1 MKPQALFHKKTNLIR
16 KNSVILKSFSFLIR
30 NFATS
35 FARFLRSNIRKNF
48 VAYCIKIKKKI
59 MKHELIISSLLVL
72 GNPMMANAQ
81 QTKTTTIESVSTENI
96 STDSIQAMKEKL
108 RQDSIQ
114 WEKQL
119 SAVTIKGTRSQFRQK
134 NGGIVARISGTS
146 LEKEPTATE
155 VLAKLPGMFK
165 NKDGKPQAFIGGSPE
180 IYINDRKVQDYS
192 VVENLPVTQIK
203 EVKVIHH
210 PGAEYGNN
218 VGCVLLITT
227 KKNLQGLAI
236 VENSGFLFDSFVSNN
251 HDLDLTYT
259 HGKMTYYGKLG
270 YANWQGIWK
279 EQDIATNYVSG
290 SNTGNNSGSQA
301 SSNTS
306 SQAGDNATTYI
317 ASATLDCKHSYYD
330 RFYWSAGADLALTE
344 KQTIGVKYDGYNIHQ
359 PMPFKMTSYAM
370 TNDYVDDNVTGN
382 NKFLYYDWQHHV
394 NAFYQ
399 GKYGEKWKLNFFGD
413 FVKLHTE
420 QAQFVDEISERGAAK
435 GKGAATSP
443 SALVAASSSPSVP
456 LLASVPSDSI
466 AWSLASSSPLQ
477 EARNKFTLLPQSDGT
492 IWGAKARANYTI
504 NDKQTWMMGAEY
516 NYVKSESR
524 TDYTPAD
531 KGTSTHSITKE
542 NHAAVFAE
550 YSLDFKPFSLR
561 VGLRYEHVD
570 SRLNYLKDETGR
582 TGIGRIGSFENG
594 NSETGRTGTGTLE
607 TASNEPLHRK
617 YDNLYPSLLLSHQ
630 SGRFS
635 QSLSYRSSET
645 RPSFQELNT
654 GTVYANHYMRQI
666 GNSQLEPSQRHEFQY
681 QASYGD
687 LFLQASYTYVKD
699 YITSIIEPDSDDPQT
714 GYITWTNI
722 DHCWNWGSF
731 LGYRHRWGFYE
742 PQVQA
747 GIQQGFIKAVSMG
760 KEKSFHDPYYI
771 FSLYNGFHLP
781 KGWYLNLSFS
791 YRSSGTYD
799 FLTLCSV
806 HNFDFQ
812 LYKSFLKDRLS
823 LSLNVNDIFNTKRQ
837 KTDGTY
843 GNVRFQQQKWVDTR
857 SVQLRLTYRFN
868 QAKKQYRG
876 ENSAQEAVGRMGG
889 K

>member
-1 MKPQALFHKKTNLIR
+1 MSGLLI
-16 KNSVILKSFSFLIR
+16 
-30 NFATS
+30 
-35 FARFLRSNIRKNF
+35 
-48 VAYCIKIKKKI
+48 
-59 MKHELIISSLLVL
+59 L
-72 GNPMMANAQ
+72 GNPMMAHAQ
-81 QTKTTTIESVSTENI
+81 QTKTTTAGSISTESCSTENI
-96 STDSIQAMKEKL
+96 LTKKEGLPQDSIQAMKEKL

-119 SAVTIKGTRSQFRQK
+119 AAVTIKGTRSQFRQK

-146 LEKEPTATE
+146 LEKEPNATE

-165 NKDGKPQAFIGGSPE
+165 TKDGKPQAFIGGAPE

-192 VVENLPVTQIK
+192 IVENLPVTQIK

-236 VENSGFLFDSFVSNN
+236 VENSGVLFDSFVSNN

-259 HGKMTYYGKLG
+259 RGKMTYYGKLD
-270 YANWQGIWK
+270 YANWQGYWK
-279 EQDIATNYVSG
+279 EQDITTNYVSG
-290 SNTGNNSGSQA
+290 SQTGSNTG
-301 SSNTS
+301 SNT
-306 SQAGDNATTYI
+306 GDNATSYI
-317 ASATLDCKHSYYD
+317 ASSTLDCKHSYND
-330 RFYWSAGADLALTE
+330 HFYWSAGADLALTE

-370 TNDYVDDNVTGN
+370 TNDHVDDNVTGN

-399 GKYGEKWKLNFFGD
+399 GKFGEKWKLNFFGD

-420 QAQFVDEISERGAAK
+420 QAQFVDEISERDLANGA
-435 GKGAATSP
+435 SEE
-443 SALVAASSSPSVP
+443 
-456 LLASVPSDSI
+456 
-466 AWSLASSSPLQ
+466 

-504 NDKQTWMMGAEY
+504 NDKQTWLMGAEY

-550 YSLDFKPFSLR
+550 YSIDFKPFSLR

-570 SRLNYLKDETGR
+570 SRLDYLKDETGR
-582 TGIGRIGSFENG
+582 TGIGS
-594 NSETGRTGTGTLE
+594 SETGTTGTGTPE
-607 TASNEPLHRK
+607 TASTEPLHRK

-630 SGRFS
+630 AGRFS

-654 GTVYANHYMRQI
+654 GTVYANRYMRQV
-666 GNSQLEPSQRHEFQY
+666 GNSQLEPSQRHDFQY

-699 YITSIIEPDSDDPQT
+699 YITSIIEPDSNDPQT

-747 GIQQGFIKAVSMG
+747 GIQQGFINAIYMG

-799 FLTLCSV
+799 FLTINSV

-812 LYKSFLKDRLS
+812 LYKSFLKDKLS
-823 LSLNVNDIFNTKRQ
+823 LSLNVSDIFNTISR

-843 GNVRFQQQKWVDTR
+843 GNVRFQQQKWEDTR
-857 SVQLRLTYRFN
+857 GVQLRLTYRFN

>member
-1 MKPQALFHKKTNLIR
+1 M
-16 KNSVILKSFSFLIR
+16 SG
-30 NFATS
+30 
-35 FARFLRSNIRKNF
+35 
-48 VAYCIKIKKKI
+48 
-59 MKHELIISSLLVL
+59 LLVL
-72 GNPMMANAQ
+72 GNPMIANAQ
-81 QTKTTTIESVSTENI
+81 KTETTTIESVSTENI

-108 RQDSIQ
+108 RQDSIE

-119 SAVTIKGTRSQFRQK
+119 AAVTIKGTRSQFRQK

-146 LEKEPTATE
+146 LEKEPNATE

-165 NKDGKPQAFIGGSPE
+165 DKDGKPQAFIGGAPE

-192 VVENLPVTQIK
+192 IVENLPVTQIK

-236 VENSGFLFDSFVSNN
+236 VENSGVLFDSFVSNN

-270 YANWQGIWK
+270 YANWQGYWK
-279 EQDIATNYVSG
+279 EQDITTNYVSG
-290 SNTGNNSGSQA
+290 SQAGSNTGNNAG
-301 SSNTS
+301 SNTGS
-306 SQAGDNATTYI
+306 NATSYI
-317 ASATLDCKHSYYD
+317 ASSTIDCKHSYND
-330 RFYWSAGADLALTE
+330 HFYWSAGADLALTE

-370 TNDYVDDNVTGN
+370 TNDHVDDNVTGN

-399 GKYGEKWKLNFFGD
+399 GKFGEKWKLNFFGD

-420 QAQFVDEISERGAAK
+420 QAQFVDEISER
-435 GKGAATSP
+435 
-443 SALVAASSSPSVP
+443 
-456 LLASVPSDSI
+456 
-466 AWSLASSSPLQ
+466 

-524 TDYTPAD
+524 ADYTPAD

-550 YSLDFKPFSLR
+550 YSIDFKPFSLR

-570 SRLNYLKDETGR
+570 SRLNYLKDETG
-582 TGIGRIGSFENG
+582 T
-594 NSETGRTGTGTLE
+594 TGTGTTGTGTPE
-607 TASNEPLHRK
+607 TASTEPLHRT
-617 YDNLYPSLLLSHQ
+617 YDNLYPSLLLTHQ
-630 SGRFS
+630 AGRFS

-654 GTVYANHYMRQI
+654 GTVYANRYMRQV

-747 GIQQGFIKAVSMG
+747 GIQQGFINAIYMG

-781 KGWYLNLSFS
+781 KGWYMNLSFS

-799 FLTLCSV
+799 FVTISSV

-812 LYKSFLKDRLS
+812 LYKSFLKDKLS
-823 LSLNVNDIFNTKRQ
+823 LSLNVNDIFNTRRQ
-837 KTDGTY
+837 KTEGIY
-843 GNVRFQQQKWVDTR
+843 GNVRFQQQKWEDTR

>member
-1 MKPQALFHKKTNLIR
+1 MSGLLI
-16 KNSVILKSFSFLIR
+16 
-30 NFATS
+30 
-35 FARFLRSNIRKNF
+35 
-48 VAYCIKIKKKI
+48 
-59 MKHELIISSLLVL
+59 L
-72 GNPMMANAQ
+72 GNQMMANAQ
-81 QTKTTTIESVSTENI
+81 QTKTTTAESISTAKNI

-119 SAVTIKGTRSQFRQK
+119 AAVTIKGTRSQFRQK

-192 VVENLPVTQIK
+192 VIENLPVTQIK

-251 HDLDLTYT
+251 HDLDLIYT
-259 HGKMTYYGKLG
+259 HGKMTYYAKLS

-290 SNTGNNSGSQA
+290 NQAGDNTGNN
-301 SSNTS
+301 
-306 SQAGDNATTYI
+306 AGDNATNYI
-317 ASATLDCKHSYYD
+317 ASSTLDCKHSYND
-330 RFYWSAGADLALTE
+330 HFYWSAGADLALTE

-370 TNDYVDDNVTGN
+370 TNDHVDDNVTGN

-420 QAQFVDEISERGAAK
+420 QAQFVDEISEKGAAK

-477 EARNKFTLLPQSDGT
+477 EARNEFTLLPQSDGT

-594 NSETGRTGTGTLE
+594 NSETGRTGTPG
-607 TASNEPLHRK
+607 TASTEAPLHRK
-617 YDNLYPSLLLSHQ
+617 YDNLYPSLLLTHQ

-635 QSLSYRSSET
+635 QSLSYRSSEI

-699 YITSIIEPDSDDPQT
+699 YITSIIEPYSDDPQT

-781 KGWYLNLSFS
+781 KGWYMNLSFS

-799 FLTLCSV
+799 FLTINSV

-823 LSLNVNDIFNTKRQ
+823 LSLNVNEIFNTKRY

-843 GNVRFQQQKWVDTR
+843 GNVRFQQQKWEDTR

>member
-1 MKPQALFHKKTNLIR
+1 MLSLPT
-16 KNSVILKSFSFLIR
+16 
-30 NFATS
+30 AT
-35 FARFLRSNIRKNF
+35 
-48 VAYCIKIKKKI
+48 
-59 MKHELIISSLLVL
+59 H
-72 GNPMMANAQ
+72 AQ
-81 QTKTTTIESVSTENI
+81 QKEQRPEADA
-96 STDSIQAMKEKL
+96 DSILAIKERM
-108 RQDSIQ
+108 RQDSIL
-114 WEKQL
+114 WERQL
-119 SAVTIKGTRSQFRQK
+119 DAVTIKETRSQFRQK

-146 LEKEPTATE
+146 LEKEPNATE

-165 NKDGKPQAFIGGSPE
+165 SKDGKPQAFIGGAPE

-236 VENSGFLFDSFVSNN
+236 VENSGFPFDSYVSNN

-259 HGKMTYYGKLG
+259 HSKITYYAKLG

-279 EQDIATNYVSG
+279 EQDITTNY
-290 SNTGNNSGSQA
+290 SNS
-301 SSNTS
+301 
-306 SQAGDNATTYI
+306 TTYI
-317 ASATLDCKHSYYD
+317 ASSTLDCKHSYND
-330 RFYWSAGADLALTE
+330 HFYWSAGADLSLTE
-344 KQTIGVKYDGYNIHQ
+344 TQTIGVKYDGYNIHQ

-370 TNDYVDDNVTGN
+370 TNNHVDDNVIGN

-399 GKYGEKWKLNFFGD
+399 GHYGEKWKLSFFGD

-420 QAQFVDEISERGAAK
+420 QAQFVDEISEKNLANEVSEEEAK
-435 GKGAATSP
+435 
-443 SALVAASSSPSVP
+443 
-456 LLASVPSDSI
+456 
-466 AWSLASSSPLQ
+466 
-477 EARNKFTLLPQSDGT
+477 NKFTLLPQSDGT

-504 NDKQTWMMGAEY
+504 NDKQTWMMGTEY
-516 NYVKSESR
+516 NYVKSESQ

-550 YSLDFKPFSLR
+550 YTIDFKSFSLR
-561 VGLRYEHVD
+561 AGLRYEHVD
-570 SRLNYLKDETGR
+570 SRLDYLPAA
-582 TGIGRIGSFENG
+582 NG
-594 NSETGRTGTGTLE
+594 ANADLE
-607 TASNEPLHRK
+607 QPIHRS
-617 YDNLYPSLLLSHQ
+617 YDNRYPSLLLTHQ

-654 GTVYANHYMRQI
+654 GTVYANRYMRQV
-666 GNSQLEPSQRHEFQY
+666 GNSKLEPSQRHEFQY

-699 YITSIIEPDSDDPQT
+699 YITSIIAPDSDDPQT

-747 GIQQGFIKAVSMG
+747 GIQQGFIKAISMG

-799 FLTLCSV
+799 FLTISSV

-823 LSLNVNDIFNTKRQ
+823 LSLNVSDIFNTKSR

-843 GNVRFQQQKWVDTR
+843 GNVRFQQQKWEDTR

>member
-1 MKPQALFHKKTNLIR
+1 
-16 KNSVILKSFSFLIR
+16 
-30 NFATS
+30 
-35 FARFLRSNIRKNF
+35 
-48 VAYCIKIKKKI
+48 
-59 MKHELIISSLLVL
+59 MKHELIISSLLFL
-72 GNPMMANAQ
+72 GNQMMANAQ
-81 QTKTTTIESVSTENI
+81 QTKTTTIESVSTESI

-119 SAVTIKGTRSQFRQK
+119 AAVTIKGTRSQFRQK

-146 LEKEPTATE
+146 LEKEPNATE

-259 HGKMTYYGKLG
+259 RGKMTYYAKLS

-290 SNTGNNSGSQA
+290 NQAGDNTGNN
-301 SSNTS
+301 
-306 SQAGDNATTYI
+306 AGDNATNYI
-317 ASATLDCKHSYYD
+317 ASSTLDCKHSYYD

-370 TNDYVDDNVTGN
+370 TNDHVDDNVTGN

-492 IWGAKARANYTI
+492 IWGAKVRANYTI

-570 SRLNYLKDETGR
+570 SRLDYLKDETGR
-582 TGIGRIGSFENG
+582 TGIGS
-594 NSETGRTGTGTLE
+594 SETGTTGTGTPG
-607 TASNEPLHRK
+607 TASTEPLHRK

-630 SGRFS
+630 AGRFS
-635 QSLSYRSSET
+635 QSLSYRSSEI
-645 RPSFQELNT
+645 RPTFQELNT
-654 GTVYANHYMRQI
+654 GTVYANRYLRQI
-666 GNSQLEPSQRHEFQY
+666 GNSQLEPSKRHEFQY
-681 QASYGD
+681 QATYGE

-699 YITSIIEPDSDDPQT
+699 YITSIIEPDSDDPQI

-742 PQVQA
+742 PQLQA
-747 GIQQGFIKAVSMG
+747 GIQQGFIKAISMG

-781 KGWYLNLSFS
+781 KGWYMNLSFS
-791 YRSSGTYD
+791 YRSSGTYEY
-799 FLTLCSV
+799 LTINSV

-823 LSLNVNDIFNTKRQ
+823 LSLNVSDIFNTISR

-843 GNVRFQQQKWVDTR
+843 GNVRFQQQKWEDTR

-868 QAKKQYRG
+868 QVKKQYRG

>member
-1 MKPQALFHKKTNLIR
+1 MSGLLI
-16 KNSVILKSFSFLIR
+16 
-30 NFATS
+30 
-35 FARFLRSNIRKNF
+35 
-48 VAYCIKIKKKI
+48 
-59 MKHELIISSLLVL
+59 L
-72 GNPMMANAQ
+72 GNPMMAHAQ
-81 QTKTTTIESVSTENI
+81 QTKTTTAGSISTESCSTENI
-96 STDSIQAMKEKL
+96 LTKKEGLPQDSIQAMKEKL

-119 SAVTIKGTRSQFRQK
+119 AAVTIKGTRSQFRQK

-146 LEKEPTATE
+146 LEKEPNATE

-165 NKDGKPQAFIGGSPE
+165 NKDGKPQAFIGGAPE
-180 IYINDRKVQDYS
+180 IYINERKVQDYS

-236 VENSGFLFDSFVSNN
+236 VENSGVLFDSFVSNN

-259 HGKMTYYGKLG
+259 RGKMTYYGKLG
-270 YANWQGIWK
+270 YANWQGYWK
-279 EQDIATNYVSG
+279 EQDITTNYVSG
-290 SNTGNNSGSQA
+290 SQTGSNTG
-301 SSNTS
+301 SNT
-306 SQAGDNATTYI
+306 GDNATSYI
-317 ASATLDCKHSYYD
+317 ASSTLDCKHSYND
-330 RFYWSAGADLALTE
+330 HFYWSAGADLALTE

-370 TNDYVDDNVTGN
+370 TNDHVDDNVTGN

-399 GKYGEKWKLNFFGD
+399 GKFGEKWKLNFFGD

-420 QAQFVDEISERGAAK
+420 QAQFVDEISERDLANGA
-435 GKGAATSP
+435 SEE
-443 SALVAASSSPSVP
+443 
-456 LLASVPSDSI
+456 
-466 AWSLASSSPLQ
+466 

-504 NDKQTWMMGAEY
+504 SDKQTWMMGAEY

-550 YSLDFKPFSLR
+550 YSIDFKPFSLR

-570 SRLNYLKDETGR
+570 SHLDYLKDETGR
-582 TGIGRIGSFENG
+582 TGIGS
-594 NSETGRTGTGTLE
+594 SETGTTGTPE
-607 TASNEPLHRK
+607 TASTEPLHRK

-630 SGRFS
+630 AGRFS

-654 GTVYANHYMRQI
+654 GTVYANRYMRQV
-666 GNSQLEPSQRHEFQY
+666 GNSQLEPSQRHDFQY

-687 LFLQASYTYVKD
+687 LFLQASYTYVKN
-699 YITSIIEPDSDDPQT
+699 YITSIIEPDSNDPQT

-747 GIQQGFIKAVSMG
+747 GIQQGFINAIYMG

-799 FLTLCSV
+799 FLTINSV

-812 LYKSFLKDRLS
+812 LYKSFLKDKLS
-823 LSLNVNDIFNTKRQ
+823 LSLNVSDIFNTISR

-843 GNVRFQQQKWVDTR
+843 GNVRFQQQKWEDTR
-857 SVQLRLTYRFN
+857 GVQLRLTYRFN

>member
-1 MKPQALFHKKTNLIR
+1 MSGLLI
-16 KNSVILKSFSFLIR
+16 
-30 NFATS
+30 
-35 FARFLRSNIRKNF
+35 
-48 VAYCIKIKKKI
+48 
-59 MKHELIISSLLVL
+59 L
-72 GNPMMANAQ
+72 GNPMLTHAQ
-81 QTKTTTIESVSTENI
+81 QTKTTTAGSSSTESI
-96 STDSIQAMKEKL
+96 LTKKEELPQDSIQAMKEKL

-119 SAVTIKGTRSQFRQK
+119 AAVTIKGTRSQFRQK

-165 NKDGKPQAFIGGSPE
+165 DKDGKPQAFIGGAPE

-236 VENSGFLFDSFVSNN
+236 VANSGFLFDSFVSNN

-259 HGKMTYYGKLG
+259 RGKMTYYAKLS

-290 SNTGNNSGSQA
+290 SNTG
-301 SSNTS
+301 SN
-306 SQAGDNATTYI
+306 AGDNATTYI
-317 ASATLDCKHSYYD
+317 ASSTLDCKHSYYD
-330 RFYWSAGADLALTE
+330 HFYWSTGADLALTE

-370 TNDYVDDNVTGN
+370 TNDHVDDNVTGD

-399 GKYGEKWKLNFFGD
+399 GNYGEKWKLNFFGD

-443 SALVAASSSPSVP
+443 SALLAPSSFPSVS

-570 SRLNYLKDETGR
+570 SRLD
-582 TGIGRIGSFENG
+582 SH
-594 NSETGRTGTGTLE
+594 
-607 TASNEPLHRK
+607 APLHRK

-630 SGRFS
+630 AGRFS
-635 QSLSYRSSET
+635 QSLSYRSSEI

-666 GNSQLEPSQRHEFQY
+666 GNSQLEPSKRHEFQY

-699 YITSIIEPDSDDPQT
+699 YITSIIEPYSDDPQT

-747 GIQQGFIKAVSMG
+747 GIQQGFIKAISMG

-781 KGWYLNLSFS
+781 KGWYMNLSFS
-791 YRSSGTYD
+791 YRSSGTYEY
-799 FLTLCSV
+799 LTINSV

-843 GNVRFQQQKWVDTR
+843 GNVRFQQQKWEDTR

>member
-1 MKPQALFHKKTNLIR
+1 
-16 KNSVILKSFSFLIR
+16 
-30 NFATS
+30 
-35 FARFLRSNIRKNF
+35 
-48 VAYCIKIKKKI
+48 
-59 MKHELIISSLLVL
+59 MKHELIMSGLLFL
-72 GNPMMANAQ
+72 GNQMMANAQ

-108 RQDSIQ
+108 RQDSTQ

-119 SAVTIKGTRSQFRQK
+119 AAVTIKGTRSQFRQK

-165 NKDGKPQAFIGGSPE
+165 NKDGKPQAFIGGAPE

-236 VENSGFLFDSFVSNN
+236 VENSGVLFDSFVSNN

-270 YANWQGIWK
+270 YANWQGYWK
-279 EQDIATNYVSG
+279 EQDITTNYVSG
-290 SNTGNNSGSQA
+290 NQTGNNTGS
-301 SSNTS
+301 N
-306 SQAGDNATTYI
+306 AGDNATSYI
-317 ASATLDCKHSYYD
+317 ASSTLDCKHSYND
-330 RFYWSAGADLALTE
+330 HFYWSAGADLALTE

-370 TNDYVDDNVTGN
+370 TNDHVDDNVTGN

-399 GKYGEKWKLNFFGD
+399 GKFGEKWKLNFFGD

-420 QAQFVDEISERGAAK
+420 QAQFVDEISER
-435 GKGAATSP
+435 
-443 SALVAASSSPSVP
+443 
-456 LLASVPSDSI
+456 
-466 AWSLASSSPLQ
+466 

-504 NDKQTWMMGAEY
+504 NDKQTWMMGTEY

-524 TDYTPAD
+524 ADYTPAD

-582 TGIGRIGSFENG
+582 SGIGSFGNG
-594 NSETGRTGTGTLE
+594 NSETGRTGTGTPG
-607 TASNEPLHRK
+607 TASTEAPLHRK

-635 QSLSYRSSET
+635 QSLSYRSSEI

-654 GTVYANHYMRQI
+654 GTVYANHYMRQV
-666 GNSQLEPSQRHEFQY
+666 GNSQLKPSKRHEFQY

-699 YITSIIEPDSDDPQT
+699 YITSIIKPDSDDPQI

-722 DHCWNWGSF
+722 DH
-731 LGYRHRWGFYE
+731 
-742 PQVQA
+742 
-747 GIQQGFIKAVSMG
+747 
-760 KEKSFHDPYYI
+760 D
-771 FSLYNGFHLP
+771 
-781 KGWYLNLSFS
+781 
-791 YRSSGTYD
+791 
-799 FLTLCSV
+799 
-806 HNFDFQ
+806 
-812 LYKSFLKDRLS
+812 
-823 LSLNVNDIFNTKRQ
+823 
-837 KTDGTY
+837 TD
-843 GNVRFQQQKWVDTR
+843 W
-857 SVQLRLTYRFN
+857 
-868 QAKKQYRG
+868 
-876 ENSAQEAVGRMGG
+876 
-889 K
+889 

>member
-1 MKPQALFHKKTNLIR
+1 MRHI
-16 KNSVILKSFSFLIR
+16 
-30 NFATS
+30 
-35 FARFLRSNIRKNF
+35 
-48 VAYCIKIKKKI
+48 YIKIRKKI
-59 MKHELIISSLLVL
+59 MKHELIISGLLVL

-81 QTKTTTIESVSTENI
+81 KTEATTTESSSTESS
-96 STDSIQAMKEKL
+96 STESSSTESSSINSRSIKSSSTESILTKKEELLQDSIQAMKEKL

-146 LEKEPTATE
+146 LEKEPTATD
-155 VLAKLPGMFK
+155 VLTKLPGMFK
-165 NKDGKPQAFIGGSPE
+165 NKDGKPQAFIGGAPE

-259 HGKMTYYGKLG
+259 RGKMTYYAKLS

-290 SNTGNNSGSQA
+290 SNTG
-301 SSNTS
+301 SN
-306 SQAGDNATTYI
+306 AGDNATTYI
-317 ASATLDCKHSYYD
+317 ASSTLDCKHSYYD
-330 RFYWSAGADLALTE
+330 HFYWSTGADLALTE

-370 TNDYVDDNVTGN
+370 TNDHVDDNVTGD

-399 GKYGEKWKLNFFGD
+399 GNYGEKWKLNFFGD

-420 QAQFVDEISERGAAK
+420 QGQFVDEVSERE
-435 GKGAATSP
+435 
-443 SALVAASSSPSVP
+443 AASTQ
-456 LLASVPSDSI
+456 
-466 AWSLASSSPLQ
+466 Q

-531 KGTSTHSITKE
+531 KGISTHSITKE

-550 YSLDFKPFSLR
+550 YSIDFKPFSLR

-570 SRLNYLKDETGR
+570 SRLNYLKDET
-582 TGIGRIGSFENG
+582 
-594 NSETGRTGTGTLE
+594 
-607 TASNEPLHRK
+607 ASTEAPIHRK

-654 GTVYANHYMRQI
+654 GTVYANRYMRQV
-666 GNSQLEPSQRHEFQY
+666 GNSQLEPSKRHEFQY

-687 LFLQASYTYVKD
+687 LFLQASYTYVKN
-699 YITSIIEPDSDDPQT
+699 YITSIIDPDSDDPQT

-747 GIQQGFIKAVSMG
+747 GIQQGFINAISMG

-781 KGWYLNLSFS
+781 KGWYMNLSFS

-799 FLTLCSV
+799 FVTISSV

-823 LSLNVNDIFNTKRQ
+823 LSLNVSDIFNTRRQ

-843 GNVRFQQQKWVDTR
+843 GNVRFQQQKWEDTR

>member
-1 MKPQALFHKKTNLIR
+1 
-16 KNSVILKSFSFLIR
+16 
-30 NFATS
+30 
-35 FARFLRSNIRKNF
+35 
-48 VAYCIKIKKKI
+48 

-81 QTKTTTIESVSTENI
+81 QTKTTTAGSSSTESI
-96 STDSIQAMKEKL
+96 LTKKEELPQDSIQAMREKL

-165 NKDGKPQAFIGGSPE
+165 NKDGKPQAFIGGAPE

-236 VENSGFLFDSFVSNN
+236 VENSGVLFDSFVSNN

-279 EQDIATNYVSG
+279 EQDITTNYVSG
-290 SNTGNNSGSQA
+290 SNTG
-301 SSNTS
+301 SN
-306 SQAGDNATTYI
+306 AGDNATSYI
-317 ASATLDCKHSYYD
+317 SSSTTDCKHSYND
-330 RFYWSAGADLALTE
+330 HFYWSAGADLALTE
-344 KQTIGVKYDGYNIHQ
+344 KQTIGVKYNGYNIHQ

-370 TNDYVDDNVTGN
+370 TNDHVDDNVTGN

-399 GKYGEKWKLNFFGD
+399 GNYGEKWKLNFFGD

-420 QAQFVDEISERGAAK
+420 QAQFVDEISEKGAAK

-466 AWSLASSSPLQ
+466 AWSLASSFPLQ

-542 NHAAVFAE
+542 NHSAVFAE

-570 SRLNYLKDETGR
+570 SRLDYLKDETGR
-582 TGIGRIGSFENG
+582 TGIGRTGIGSSENG
-594 NSETGRTGTGTLE
+594 NSEIGTTGTGTLE
-607 TASNEPLHRK
+607 TASTEPLHRK

-630 SGRFS
+630 AGRFS

-654 GTVYANHYMRQI
+654 GTVYANRYLRQI
-666 GNSQLEPSQRHEFQY
+666 GNSQLEPSKRHEFQY

-747 GIQQGFIKAVSMG
+747 GIQQGFIKAISMG

-791 YRSSGTYD
+791 YRSSGTYEY
-799 FLTLCSV
+799 LTINSV

-823 LSLNVNDIFNTKRQ
+823 LSLNVSDIFNTISR

-843 GNVRFQQQKWVDTR
+843 GNVRFQQQKWEDTR

>member
-1 MKPQALFHKKTNLIR
+1 MSYLLMLSLPT
-16 KNSVILKSFSFLIR
+16 
-30 NFATS
+30 AT
-35 FARFLRSNIRKNF
+35 
-48 VAYCIKIKKKI
+48 
-59 MKHELIISSLLVL
+59 H
-72 GNPMMANAQ
+72 AQ
-81 QTKTTTIESVSTENI
+81 QKEQTTKADA
-96 STDSIQAMKEKL
+96 DSILTMRERM
-108 RQDSIQ
+108 RQDSIL

-119 SAVTIKGTRSQFRQK
+119 DAVTIKETRSQFRQK
-134 NGGIVARISGTS
+134 NGGIVARIAGTS
-146 LEKEPTATE
+146 LEKEPTTTD
-155 VLAKLPGMFK
+155 VLAKLPGMFRD
-165 NKDGKPQAFIGGSPE
+165 KDGKPQAFIGGAPE

-227 KKNLQGLAI
+227 KKNLEGLAI
-236 VENSGFLFDSFVSNN
+236 VENSGILFDSFVSNN

-270 YANWQGIWK
+270 YANWQGYWK
-279 EQDIATNYVSG
+279 EQDITTNYVSG
-290 SNTGNNSGSQA
+290 SQAGDNTG
-301 SSNTS
+301 SN
-306 SQAGDNATTYI
+306 AGDNATTYI
-317 ASATLDCKHSYYD
+317 ASSTLDCKHSYND
-330 RFYWSAGADLALTE
+330 HFYWSAGADLALTE

-370 TNDYVDDNVTGN
+370 TNDHVDDNVTGN

-399 GKYGEKWKLNFFGD
+399 GKFGEKWKLNFFGD

-420 QAQFVDEISERGAAK
+420 QAQFVDEISER
-435 GKGAATSP
+435 
-443 SALVAASSSPSVP
+443 
-456 LLASVPSDSI
+456 
-466 AWSLASSSPLQ
+466 

-492 IWGAKARANYTI
+492 IWGAKVRANYTI
-504 NDKQTWMMGAEY
+504 NDKQTWMMGTEY

-524 TDYTPAD
+524 ADYTPAD

-570 SRLNYLKDETGR
+570 SRLDYL
-582 TGIGRIGSFENG
+582 
-594 NSETGRTGTGTLE
+594 
-607 TASNEPLHRK
+607 TATDGANDDLQQPIHRS
-617 YDNLYPSLLLSHQ
+617 YNNLYPSLLLTHQ
-630 SGRFS
+630 AGRFS

-654 GTVYANHYMRQI
+654 GTVYANRYMRQV
-666 GNSQLEPSQRHEFQY
+666 GNSRLEPSQRHEFQY

-699 YITSIIEPDSDDPQT
+699 YITSIIDPDSDEPQI

-742 PQVQA
+742 PQLQA
-747 GIQQGFIKAVSMG
+747 GIEQGFIKAISMG
-760 KEKSFHDPYYI
+760 KEKGFHDPYYI

-781 KGWYLNLSFS
+781 KGWYMNLSFS

-799 FLTLCSV
+799 FITISSV

-812 LYKSFLKDRLS
+812 LYKSFLKDKLS
-823 LSLNVNDIFNTKRQ
+823 LSLNVSDIFNTRRQ

-843 GNVRFQQQKWVDTR
+843 GNVRFQQQKWEDTR

>member
-1 MKPQALFHKKTNLIR
+1 MKQYLYALLGGLLIL
-16 KNSVILKSFSFLIR
+16 SQPM
-30 NFATS
+30 AT
-35 FARFLRSNIRKNF
+35 
-48 VAYCIKIKKKI
+48 
-59 MKHELIISSLLVL
+59 H
-72 GNPMMANAQ
+72 AQ
-81 QTKTTTIESVSTENI
+81 QTEKMMKTE
-96 STDSIQAMKEKL
+96 TDSILAMMEKL
-108 RQDSIQ
+108 RQDSIM

-165 NKDGKPQAFIGGSPE
+165 NKDGKPQAFIGGAPE

-203 EVKVIHH
+203 EVKVILH

-236 VENSGFLFDSFVSNN
+236 VENSGFLFDSYVSNN

-259 HGKMTYYGKLG
+259 RGKMTYYGKLG

-290 SNTGNNSGSQA
+290 NQMDA
-301 SSNTS
+301 
-306 SQAGDNATTYI
+306 NATTYI
-317 ASATLDCKHSYYD
+317 ASATLDCKHSYND
-330 RFYWSAGADLALTE
+330 HFYWSAGADLALTE

-370 TNDYVDDNVTGN
+370 TNNHVDDNVTGN
-382 NKFLYYDWQHHV
+382 NKFFYYDWQHHV
-394 NAFYQ
+394 NAFYL

-420 QAQFVDEISERGAAK
+420 QAQFVDEISEK
-435 GKGAATSP
+435 N
-443 SALVAASSSPSVP
+443 LVNGVSEE
-456 LLASVPSDSI
+456 D
-466 AWSLASSSPLQ
+466 
-477 EARNKFTLLPQSDGT
+477 ARNKFTLLPQSDGT

-570 SRLNYLKDETGR
+570 SRLKYLKEETGR
-582 TGIGRIGSFENG
+582 TGIGSSENG
-594 NSETGRTGTGTLE
+594 NSETETGTTGTGTLKAISAN
-607 TASNEPLHRK
+607 TPIHRK
-617 YDNLYPSLLLSHQ
+617 YDNLYPSLLLTHQ
-630 SGRFS
+630 AGRFS
-635 QSLSYRSSET
+635 QSLSYRSSEI

-666 GNSQLEPSQRHEFQY
+666 GNSQLEPSLRHEFQY

-742 PQVQA
+742 PQLQA
-747 GIQQGFIKAVSMG
+747 GIQQGFIKAISMG

-781 KGWYLNLSFS
+781 KGWYMNLSFS

-799 FLTLCSV
+799 FITICSV

-837 KTDGTY
+837 KTDGIY
-843 GNVRFQQQKWVDTR
+843 GNVRFQQQKWEDTR
-857 SVQLRLTYRFN
+857 CVQLRLTYRFN

-876 ENSAQEAVGRMGG
+876 ENSAKEAVGRMGG

>member
-1 MKPQALFHKKTNLIR
+1 MSCLLMLSLPT
-16 KNSVILKSFSFLIR
+16 
-30 NFATS
+30 AT
-35 FARFLRSNIRKNF
+35 
-48 VAYCIKIKKKI
+48 
-59 MKHELIISSLLVL
+59 H
-72 GNPMMANAQ
+72 AQ
-81 QTKTTTIESVSTENI
+81 QKEQTTKADA
-96 STDSIQAMKEKL
+96 DSILTMRERM
-108 RQDSIQ
+108 RQDSIL

-119 SAVTIKGTRSQFRQK
+119 DAVTIKGTRSQFRQK
-134 NGGIVARISGTS
+134 NGGIVARIAGTS
-146 LEKEPTATE
+146 LEKEPTTTD
-155 VLAKLPGMFK
+155 VLAKLPGMFRD
-165 NKDGKPQAFIGGSPE
+165 KDGKPQAFIGGAPE

-227 KKNLQGLAI
+227 KKNLEGLAI
-236 VENSGFLFDSFVSNN
+236 VENSGILFDSFVSNN

-270 YANWQGIWK
+270 YANWQGNWK
-279 EQDIATNYVSG
+279 EQDITTNY
-290 SNTGNNSGSQA
+290 SNS
-301 SSNTS
+301 TS
-306 SQAGDNATTYI
+306 YI
-317 ASATLDCKHSYYD
+317 ASSTLDCKHSYND
-330 RFYWSAGADLALTE
+330 HFYWSAGADLALTE

-370 TNDYVDDNVTGN
+370 TNDHVDDNVTGN

-399 GKYGEKWKLNFFGD
+399 GKFGEKWKLNFFGD

-420 QAQFVDEISERGAAK
+420 QAQFVDEISER
-435 GKGAATSP
+435 
-443 SALVAASSSPSVP
+443 
-456 LLASVPSDSI
+456 
-466 AWSLASSSPLQ
+466 

-570 SRLNYLKDETGR
+570 SRLD
-582 TGIGRIGSFENG
+582 SH
-594 NSETGRTGTGTLE
+594 
-607 TASNEPLHRK
+607 APLHRK

-654 GTVYANHYMRQI
+654 GTVYANRYLRQI
-666 GNSQLEPSQRHEFQY
+666 GNSQLEPSKRHEFQY

-747 GIQQGFIKAVSMG
+747 GIQQGFINAISMG

-781 KGWYLNLSFS
+781 KGWYMNLSFS

-799 FLTLCSV
+799 FVTISSV

-843 GNVRFQQQKWVDTR
+843 GNVRFQQQKWEDTR

>member
-1 MKPQALFHKKTNLIR
+1 MKQQALFHKKTNLIR

-35 FARFLRSNIRKNF
+35 SARFLRSNIRKNF
-48 VAYCIKIKKKI
+48 VTYCIKIKKKI

-72 GNPMMANAQ
+72 GNPMMTNAQ
-81 QTKTTTIESVSTENI
+81 QTKTTTAESISTAKNISTESISTAKNLSTAKNN

-119 SAVTIKGTRSQFRQK
+119 AAVTIKGTRSQFRQK

-155 VLAKLPGMFK
+155 MLAKLPGMFK

-290 SNTGNNSGSQA
+290 S
-301 SSNTS
+301 
-306 SQAGDNATTYI
+306 QAGDNATTYI

-370 TNDYVDDNVTGN
+370 TNDHVDDNVTGN
-382 NKFLYYDWQHHV
+382 NKFFYYDWQHHV

-420 QAQFVDEISERGAAK
+420 QAQFVDEISEKGAAK

-443 SALVAASSSPSVP
+443 SALLAPSSSPSVP

-466 AWSLASSSPLQ
+466 AWSLDSSSPLQ

-542 NHAAVFAE
+542 NHAAFFAE

-570 SRLNYLKDETGR
+570 SRLDYLKDET
-582 TGIGRIGSFENG
+582 
-594 NSETGRTGTGTLE
+594 
-607 TASNEPLHRK
+607 ASTEPLHRK
-617 YDNLYPSLLLSHQ
+617 YDNLYPSLLLTHQ
-630 SGRFS
+630 VGRFS
-635 QSLSYRSSET
+635 QSLSYRSSEI

-666 GNSQLEPSQRHEFQY
+666 GNSQLEPSKRHEFQY

-742 PQVQA
+742 PQLQA

-781 KGWYLNLSFS
+781 KGWYMNLSFS

>member
-1 MKPQALFHKKTNLIR
+1 
-16 KNSVILKSFSFLIR
+16 
-30 NFATS
+30 
-35 FARFLRSNIRKNF
+35 
-48 VAYCIKIKKKI
+48 
-59 MKHELIISSLLVL
+59 MKHELIMSGLLFL
-72 GNPMMANAQ
+72 GNQMLTHAQ
-81 QTKTTTIESVSTENI
+81 QTKTTTAGSSSTESI
-96 STDSIQAMKEKL
+96 LTKKEELPQDSIQAMREKL

-119 SAVTIKGTRSQFRQK
+119 AAVTIKGTRSQFRQK
-134 NGGIVARISGTS
+134 NGGIVARIWGTS
-146 LEKEPTATE
+146 LEKEPTTTE

-165 NKDGKPQAFIGGSPE
+165 DKDGKPQAFIGGAPE

-236 VENSGFLFDSFVSNN
+236 VENSGILFDSFVSNN

-259 HGKMTYYGKLG
+259 CGKMTYYGKLG
-270 YANWQGIWK
+270 YANWQGKWK
-279 EQDIATNYVSG
+279 EQDITTNYVSG
-290 SNTGNNSGSQA
+290 SNSGSQA
-301 SSNTS
+301 SSNTGS
-306 SQAGDNATTYI
+306 NAGDNATSYI
-317 ASATLDCKHSYYD
+317 SSSTLDCKHNYND
-330 RFYWSAGADLALTE
+330 HFYWSAGADLALTE
-344 KQTIGVKYDGYNIHQ
+344 KQTIGVKYNGYNIHQ

-370 TNDYVDDNVTGN
+370 TNDHVDDNVTGN
-382 NKFLYYDWQHHV
+382 NKFFYYDWQHHV

-420 QAQFVDEISERGAAK
+420 QGQFVDEVSERE
-435 GKGAATSP
+435 
-443 SALVAASSSPSVP
+443 AASTQ
-456 LLASVPSDSI
+456 
-466 AWSLASSSPLQ
+466 Q

-492 IWGAKARANYTI
+492 IWGAKTRANYTI

-524 TDYTPAD
+524 TDYTPTD

-542 NHAAVFAE
+542 NHAAVFTE

-570 SRLNYLKDETGR
+570 SRLDYLKDETERTGIGR
-582 TGIGRIGSFENG
+582 TGIGSSENG
-594 NSETGRTGTGTLE
+594 NSEIGTTGTGTPG
-607 TASNEPLHRK
+607 TASTEAPLHRK

-630 SGRFS
+630 AGRFS

-654 GTVYANHYMRQI
+654 GTVYANRYMRQI
-666 GNSQLEPSQRHEFQY
+666 GNSQLEPSKRHEFQY

-699 YITSIIEPDSDDPQT
+699 YITSIIKPDSDDPQI

-747 GIQQGFIKAVSMG
+747 GIQQGFIKAISMG

-781 KGWYLNLSFS
+781 KGWYMNLSFS
-791 YRSSGTYD
+791 YRSSGTYEY
-799 FLTLCSV
+799 LTINSV

-823 LSLNVNDIFNTKRQ
+823 LSLNVSDIFNTISR

-843 GNVRFQQQKWVDTR
+843 GNVRFQQQKWKDTR

>member
-1 MKPQALFHKKTNLIR
+1 
-16 KNSVILKSFSFLIR
+16 
-30 NFATS
+30 
-35 FARFLRSNIRKNF
+35 
-48 VAYCIKIKKKI
+48 

-72 GNPMMANAQ
+72 GNPMMTNAQ
-81 QTKTTTIESVSTENI
+81 QTKTTTAESISTAKNI
-96 STDSIQAMKEKL
+96 STESIQAMKEKL

-119 SAVTIKGTRSQFRQK
+119 AAVTIKGTRSQFRQK

-290 SNTGNNSGSQA
+290 S
-301 SSNTS
+301 
-306 SQAGDNATTYI
+306 QAGDNATTYI
-317 ASATLDCKHSYYD
+317 ASATLDSKHSYYD

-370 TNDYVDDNVTGN
+370 TNDHVDDNVTGN

-420 QAQFVDEISERGAAK
+420 QAQFVDEISEKGAAK

-443 SALVAASSSPSVP
+443 SALLAPSSSPSVP

-466 AWSLASSSPLQ
+466 ACSLASSSPLQ

-570 SRLNYLKDETGR
+570 SRLDYLKDET
-582 TGIGRIGSFENG
+582 
-594 NSETGRTGTGTLE
+594 
-607 TASNEPLHRK
+607 ASTEPLHRK

-635 QSLSYRSSET
+635 QSLSYRSSEI

-654 GTVYANHYMRQI
+654 GTVYANRYMWQI
-666 GNSQLEPSQRHEFQY
+666 GNSQLEPSQRHEFKY

-687 LFLQASYTYVKD
+687 LFVQASYTYVKD

-742 PQVQA
+742 PQLQA

-781 KGWYLNLSFS
+781 KGWYMNLSFS

>member
-1 MKPQALFHKKTNLIR
+1 MSGLLI
-16 KNSVILKSFSFLIR
+16 
-30 NFATS
+30 
-35 FARFLRSNIRKNF
+35 
-48 VAYCIKIKKKI
+48 
-59 MKHELIISSLLVL
+59 L
-72 GNPMMANAQ
+72 GNPMLTHAQ
-81 QTKTTTIESVSTENI
+81 QTKTTTAGSSSTESI
-96 STDSIQAMKEKL
+96 LTKKEELPQDSIQAMKEKL

-119 SAVTIKGTRSQFRQK
+119 AAVTIKGTRSQFRQK
-134 NGGIVARISGTS
+134 NGGIMARISGTS

-165 NKDGKPQAFIGGSPE
+165 NKDGKPQAFIGGAPE

-236 VENSGFLFDSFVSNN
+236 VENSGFLFDSYVSNN

-259 HGKMTYYGKLG
+259 RGKMTYYGKLG

-279 EQDIATNYVSG
+279 EQDITTNYVSG
-290 SNTGNNSGSQA
+290 SNTG
-301 SSNTS
+301 SN
-306 SQAGDNATTYI
+306 AGDNATSYI
-317 ASATLDCKHSYYD
+317 SSSTTDCKHSYND
-330 RFYWSAGADLALTE
+330 HFYWSAGADLALTE
-344 KQTIGVKYDGYNIHQ
+344 KQTIGVKYNGYNIHQ

-370 TNDYVDDNVTGN
+370 NNNHVDDIVTGN

-399 GKYGEKWKLNFFGD
+399 GNYGEKWKLNFFGD
-413 FVKLHTE
+413 FVRLHTE
-420 QAQFVDEISERGAAK
+420 QAQFVDEISEKGAAK

-542 NHAAVFAE
+542 NHSAVFAV

-570 SRLNYLKDETGR
+570 SRLDYLKDETGR
-582 TGIGRIGSFENG
+582 TGIGRTGIGSSENG
-594 NSETGRTGTGTLE
+594 NSEIGTTGTGTLE
-607 TASNEPLHRK
+607 TASTEPLHRK

-654 GTVYANHYMRQI
+654 GTVYANRYMRQV
-666 GNSQLEPSQRHEFQY
+666 GNSRLEPSQRHEFQY

-687 LFLQASYTYVKD
+687 LFLQASYTYVKN
-699 YITSIIEPDSDDPQT
+699 YITSIIDPDSDDPQT

-742 PQVQA
+742 PQLQA
-747 GIQQGFIKAVSMG
+747 GIQQGFIKAISMG

-799 FLTLCSV
+799 FVTISSV

-812 LYKSFLKDRLS
+812 LYKSFLKDNLS
-823 LSLNVNDIFNTKRQ
+823 LSLNVSDIFNTRRQ

-843 GNVRFQQQKWVDTR
+843 GNVRFQQQKWEDTR

>member
-1 MKPQALFHKKTNLIR
+1 MKQQALFHKKTNLIR

-35 FARFLRSNIRKNF
+35 SARFLHSNIRKNF

-59 MKHELIISSLLVL
+59 MKHELIMSGLLIL

-81 QTKTTTIESVSTENI
+81 QTKTTTAESISTAKNI

-119 SAVTIKGTRSQFRQK
+119 AAVTIKGTRSQFRQK

-165 NKDGKPQAFIGGSPE
+165 NKDGKPQAFIGGAPE

-236 VENSGFLFDSFVSNN
+236 VENSGILFDSFVSNN

-259 HGKMTYYGKLG
+259 RGKITYYAKLG
-270 YANWQGIWK
+270 YANWQGKWK
-279 EQDIATNYVSG
+279 EQDITTNYVSG
-290 SNTGNNSGSQA
+290 SNTG
-301 SSNTS
+301 
-306 SQAGDNATTYI
+306 DNATSYI
-317 ASATLDCKHSYYD
+317 SSSTTDCKHSYND
-330 RFYWSAGADLALTE
+330 HFYWSAGADLALTE
-344 KQTIGVKYDGYNIHQ
+344 KQTIGVKYNGYNIHQ

-370 TNDYVDDNVTGN
+370 TNNHVDDIVTGN

-399 GKYGEKWKLNFFGD
+399 GHYGEKWKLNFFGD

-420 QAQFVDEISERGAAK
+420 QAQFVDEISEKGAAK

-443 SALVAASSSPSVP
+443 SALLAPSSFPSVS

-531 KGTSTHSITKE
+531 KGTSTHCITKE

-582 TGIGRIGSFENG
+582 TGIG
-594 NSETGRTGTGTLE
+594 TPE
-607 TASNEPLHRK
+607 TASTEPLHRK

-654 GTVYANHYMRQI
+654 GTVYANRYLRQI
-666 GNSQLEPSQRHEFQY
+666 GNSQLEPSKRHEFQY

-699 YITSIIEPDSDDPQT
+699 YITSIIEPDSDDPQI

-731 LGYRHRWGFYE
+731 LGYRHRWSFYE

-747 GIQQGFIKAVSMG
+747 GIQQGFIKAISMG

-791 YRSSGTYD
+791 YRSSGTYEY
-799 FLTLCSV
+799 LTINSV

-823 LSLNVNDIFNTKRQ
+823 LSLNVSDIFNTISR

-843 GNVRFQQQKWVDTR
+843 GNVRFQQQKWEDTR

>member
-1 MKPQALFHKKTNLIR
+1 
-16 KNSVILKSFSFLIR
+16 
-30 NFATS
+30 
-35 FARFLRSNIRKNF
+35 
-48 VAYCIKIKKKI
+48 
-59 MKHELIISSLLVL
+59 MKHELIMSGLLL
-72 GNPMMANAQ
+72 MGNPMMANAQ
-81 QTKTTTIESVSTENI
+81 QTKTTTAESISTENN

-108 RQDSIQ
+108 RQDSIL

-119 SAVTIKGTRSQFRQK
+119 AAVTIKGTRSQFRQK

-146 LEKEPTATE
+146 LEKEPNATE

-165 NKDGKPQAFIGGSPE
+165 TKDGKPQAFIGGAPE

-192 VVENLPVTQIK
+192 IVENLPVTQIK

-236 VENSGFLFDSFVSNN
+236 VENSGVLFDSFVSNN

-270 YANWQGIWK
+270 YANWQGYWK
-279 EQDIATNYVSG
+279 EQDITTNYVSG
-290 SNTGNNSGSQA
+290 SQAGDNTG
-301 SSNTS
+301 SN
-306 SQAGDNATTYI
+306 AGDNATTYI
-317 ASATLDCKHSYYD
+317 ASSTLDCKHSYND
-330 RFYWSAGADLALTE
+330 HFYWSAGADLALTE
-344 KQTIGVKYDGYNIHQ
+344 SQTIGVKYDGYNIHQ

-370 TNDYVDDNVTGN
+370 TNDHVDDNVTGN

-399 GKYGEKWKLNFFGD
+399 GKFGEKWKLNFFGD

-420 QAQFVDEISERGAAK
+420 QAQFVDEVSER
-435 GKGAATSP
+435 
-443 SALVAASSSPSVP
+443 
-456 LLASVPSDSI
+456 
-466 AWSLASSSPLQ
+466 

-504 NDKQTWMMGAEY
+504 NDKQTWMMGTEY

-524 TDYTPAD
+524 ADYTPAD

-542 NHAAVFAE
+542 NHAAIFAE

-570 SRLNYLKDETGR
+570 SRLDYLKDETGR
-582 TGIGRIGSFENG
+582 TGTI
-594 NSETGRTGTGTLE
+594 GTGTPE
-607 TASNEPLHRK
+607 TASTEPLHRT

-630 SGRFS
+630 AGRFS

-654 GTVYANHYMRQI
+654 GTVYANRYMRQV
-666 GNSQLEPSQRHEFQY
+666 GNSELEPSQRHDFQY

-687 LFLQASYTYVKD
+687 LFLQASYTYVKN
-699 YITSIIEPDSDDPQT
+699 YITSIIDPDSDNPQT

-747 GIQQGFIKAVSMG
+747 GIQQGFINAISMG

-781 KGWYLNLSFS
+781 KGWYMNLSFS

-799 FLTLCSV
+799 FITISSV

-812 LYKSFLKDRLS
+812 LYKSFLKDKLS
-823 LSLNVNDIFNTKRQ
+823 LSLNVSDIFNTRRQ

-843 GNVRFQQQKWVDTR
+843 GNVRFQQQKWEDTR

>member
-1 MKPQALFHKKTNLIR
+1 MLSLPT
-16 KNSVILKSFSFLIR
+16 
-30 NFATS
+30 AT
-35 FARFLRSNIRKNF
+35 
-48 VAYCIKIKKKI
+48 
-59 MKHELIISSLLVL
+59 H
-72 GNPMMANAQ
+72 AQ
-81 QTKTTTIESVSTENI
+81 QKEQTTKADAESILTMRER
-96 STDSIQAMKEKL
+96 M
-108 RQDSIQ
+108 RQDSIL

-119 SAVTIKGTRSQFRQK
+119 DAVTIKGTRSQIRQK
-134 NGGIVARISGTS
+134 NGGIVARIAGTS
-146 LEKEPTATE
+146 LEKEPTTTD
-155 VLAKLPGMFK
+155 VLAKLPGMFRD
-165 NKDGKPQAFIGGSPE
+165 KDGKPQAFIGGAPE

-227 KKNLQGLAI
+227 KKNLEGLAI

-270 YANWQGIWK
+270 YANWQGYWK
-279 EQDIATNYVSG
+279 EQDITTNY
-290 SNTGNNSGSQA
+290 SNSTN
-301 SSNTS
+301 
-306 SQAGDNATTYI
+306 YI
-317 ASATLDCKHSYYD
+317 ASSTIDCKHSYND
-330 RFYWSAGADLALTE
+330 HFYWSAGADLALTE

-359 PMPFKMTSYAM
+359 PMPFTMTSYAM
-370 TNDYVDDNVTGN
+370 TNDHVDDNVTGN

-399 GKYGEKWKLNFFGD
+399 GKFGEKWKLNFFGD

-420 QAQFVDEISERGAAK
+420 QAQFVDEISER
-435 GKGAATSP
+435 
-443 SALVAASSSPSVP
+443 
-456 LLASVPSDSI
+456 
-466 AWSLASSSPLQ
+466 

-492 IWGAKARANYTI
+492 IWGAKVRANYTI
-504 NDKQTWMMGAEY
+504 NDKQTWMMGTEY

-524 TDYTPAD
+524 ADYTPAD

-570 SRLNYLKDETGR
+570 SRLDYLPAADGANTDLQQP
-582 TGIGRIGSFENG
+582 I
-594 NSETGRTGTGTLE
+594 
-607 TASNEPLHRK
+607 HRS
-617 YDNLYPSLLLSHQ
+617 YNNLYPSLLLTHQ
-630 SGRFS
+630 SGRFT

-654 GTVYANHYMRQI
+654 GTVYANRYMRQV
-666 GNSQLEPSQRHEFQY
+666 GNSRLEPSQRHEFQY

-699 YITSIIEPDSDDPQT
+699 YITSIIDPDSNEPQI

-742 PQVQA
+742 PQLQA
-747 GIQQGFIKAVSMG
+747 GIEQGFIKAISMG
-760 KEKSFHDPYYI
+760 KEKGFHDPYYI

-781 KGWYLNLSFS
+781 KGWYMNLSFS

-799 FLTLCSV
+799 FVTISSV

-823 LSLNVNDIFNTKRQ
+823 LSLNVSDIFNTRRQ

-843 GNVRFQQQKWVDTR
+843 GNVRFQQQKGEDTR

-868 QAKKQYRG
+868 QAKKKYRG

>member
-1 MKPQALFHKKTNLIR
+1 
-16 KNSVILKSFSFLIR
+16 
-30 NFATS
+30 
-35 FARFLRSNIRKNF
+35 
-48 VAYCIKIKKKI
+48 
-59 MKHELIISSLLVL
+59 MKHELIISGLLIL
-72 GNPMMANAQ
+72 GNQMTANAQ
-81 QTKTTTIESVSTENI
+81 QTKATTAESISTESISTAENI
-96 STDSIQAMKEKL
+96 STDSIQVIKEKL

-119 SAVTIKGTRSQFRQK
+119 SAVTIKGNRSQFRQK

-146 LEKEPTATE
+146 LEKEPNATE

-165 NKDGKPQAFIGGSPE
+165 TKDGKPQAFIGGAPE

-192 VVENLPVTQIK
+192 IVENLPVTQIK

-236 VENSGFLFDSFVSNN
+236 VENSGILFDSFVSNN

-259 HGKMTYYGKLG
+259 CGKMTYYGKLG
-270 YANWQGIWK
+270 YANWQGKWK
-279 EQDIATNYVSG
+279 EQDITTNYVSG
-290 SNTGNNSGSQA
+290 SNSGSQA
-301 SSNTS
+301 SSNTGS
-306 SQAGDNATTYI
+306 NAGDNATSYI
-317 ASATLDCKHSYYD
+317 SSSTLDCKHNYND
-330 RFYWSAGADLALTE
+330 HFYWSAGADLALTE

-370 TNDYVDDNVTGN
+370 TNDHVDDNVTGN
-382 NKFLYYDWQHHV
+382 NKFFYYDWQHHV

-420 QAQFVDEISERGAAK
+420 QGQFVDEVSERE
-435 GKGAATSP
+435 
-443 SALVAASSSPSVP
+443 AASTQ
-456 LLASVPSDSI
+456 
-466 AWSLASSSPLQ
+466 Q

-492 IWGAKARANYTI
+492 IWGAKTRANYTI

-524 TDYTPAD
+524 TDYTPTD

-570 SRLNYLKDETGR
+570 SRLDYLKDETERTGIGR
-582 TGIGRIGSFENG
+582 TGIGSSENG
-594 NSETGRTGTGTLE
+594 NSGIGTTGTGTLE
-607 TASNEPLHRK
+607 TASTEPLYRK

-630 SGRFS
+630 AGRFS
-635 QSLSYRSSET
+635 QSLSYRSSEA

-654 GTVYANHYMRQI
+654 GTVYANRYMRQI
-666 GNSQLEPSQRHEFQY
+666 GNSQLEPSKRHEFQY

-699 YITSIIEPDSDDPQT
+699 YITSIIEPDSDDPQI

-791 YRSSGTYD
+791 YRSSGTYEY
-799 FLTLCSV
+799 LTINSV

-823 LSLNVNDIFNTKRQ
+823 LSLNVSDIFNTISR

-843 GNVRFQQQKWVDTR
+843 GNVRFQQQKWEDTR

>member
-1 MKPQALFHKKTNLIR
+1 MKQQALFHKKTNLIR

-35 FARFLRSNIRKNF
+35 SARFLRSNIRKNF
-48 VAYCIKIKKKI
+48 VTYCIKIKKKI

-81 QTKTTTIESVSTENI
+81 QTKTTTAESISTAKNI

-119 SAVTIKGTRSQFRQK
+119 AAVTIKGTRSQFRQK

-290 SNTGNNSGSQA
+290 SNIESNIESNTGSNTGNNSGSQA

-306 SQAGDNATTYI
+306 SQAGDNATNYI
-317 ASATLDCKHSYYD
+317 ASSTLDCKHSYYD

-370 TNDYVDDNVTGN
+370 TNNHVDDNVTGN

-420 QAQFVDEISERGAAK
+420 QAQFVDEIRREDQPK
-435 GKGAATSP
+435 K
-443 SALVAASSSPSVP
+443 
-456 LLASVPSDSI
+456 
-466 AWSLASSSPLQ
+466 
-477 EARNKFTLLPQSDGT
+477 
-492 IWGAKARANYTI
+492 
-504 NDKQTWMMGAEY
+504 
-516 NYVKSESR
+516 
-524 TDYTPAD
+524 
-531 KGTSTHSITKE
+531 KE
-542 NHAAVFAE
+542 Q
-550 YSLDFKPFSLR
+550 P
-561 VGLRYEHVD
+561 
-570 SRLNYLKDETGR
+570 
-582 TGIGRIGSFENG
+582 
-594 NSETGRTGTGTLE
+594 
-607 TASNEPLHRK
+607 
-617 YDNLYPSLLLSHQ
+617 
-630 SGRFS
+630 
-635 QSLSYRSSET
+635 
-645 RPSFQELNT
+645 
-654 GTVYANHYMRQI
+654 
-666 GNSQLEPSQRHEFQY
+666 
-681 QASYGD
+681 
-687 LFLQASYTYVKD
+687 
-699 YITSIIEPDSDDPQT
+699 
-714 GYITWTNI
+714 
-722 DHCWNWGSF
+722 
-731 LGYRHRWGFYE
+731 
-742 PQVQA
+742 
-747 GIQQGFIKAVSMG
+747 
-760 KEKSFHDPYYI
+760 KEKEQP
-771 FSLYNGFHLP
+771 P
-781 KGWYLNLSFS
+781 P
-791 YRSSGTYD
+791 
-799 FLTLCSV
+799 
-806 HNFDFQ
+806 
-812 LYKSFLKDRLS
+812 
-823 LSLNVNDIFNTKRQ
+823 
-837 KTDGTY
+837 
-843 GNVRFQQQKWVDTR
+843 
-857 SVQLRLTYRFN
+857 
-868 QAKKQYRG
+868 QAP
-876 ENSAQEAVGRMGG
+876 S
-889 K
+889 

>member
-1 MKPQALFHKKTNLIR
+1 
-16 KNSVILKSFSFLIR
+16 
-30 NFATS
+30 
-35 FARFLRSNIRKNF
+35 
-48 VAYCIKIKKKI
+48 
-59 MKHELIISSLLVL
+59 MKHELIMSGLLIL
-72 GNPMMANAQ
+72 GNPMMAHAQ
-81 QTKTTTIESVSTENI
+81 QTKTTTAGSISTESCSTENI
-96 STDSIQAMKEKL
+96 LTKKEGLPQDSIQAMKEKL

-119 SAVTIKGTRSQFRQK
+119 AAVTIKGTRSQFRQK

-165 NKDGKPQAFIGGSPE
+165 DKDGKPQAFIGGSPE
-180 IYINDRKVQDYS
+180 IYINERKVQDYS

-236 VENSGFLFDSFVSNN
+236 VENSGVLFDSFVSNN

-259 HGKMTYYGKLG
+259 RGKMTYYGKLG
-270 YANWQGIWK
+270 YANWQGYWK
-279 EQDIATNYVSG
+279 EQDITTNYVSG
-290 SNTGNNSGSQA
+290 SQTG
-301 SSNTS
+301 SNT
-306 SQAGDNATTYI
+306 GDNATSYI
-317 ASATLDCKHSYYD
+317 ASSTLDCKHSYND
-330 RFYWSAGADLALTE
+330 HFYWSAGADLALTE

-370 TNDYVDDNVTGN
+370 TNDHVDDNVTGN

-399 GKYGEKWKLNFFGD
+399 GKFGEKWKLNFFGD

-420 QAQFVDEISERGAAK
+420 QAQFVDEISERDLANGA
-435 GKGAATSP
+435 SEE
-443 SALVAASSSPSVP
+443 
-456 LLASVPSDSI
+456 
-466 AWSLASSSPLQ
+466 

-550 YSLDFKPFSLR
+550 YSIDFKPFSLR

-570 SRLNYLKDETGR
+570 SRLDYLKDETGR
-582 TGIGRIGSFENG
+582 TGIGS
-594 NSETGRTGTGTLE
+594 SETGTTGTGTPE
-607 TASNEPLHRK
+607 TASTEPLHRK

-630 SGRFS
+630 AGRFS

-654 GTVYANHYMRQI
+654 GTVYANRYMRQV
-666 GNSQLEPSQRHEFQY
+666 GNSQLEPSQRHDFQY

-687 LFLQASYTYVKD
+687 LFLQASYTYVKN
-699 YITSIIEPDSDDPQT
+699 YITSIIEPDSNDPQT

-747 GIQQGFIKAVSMG
+747 GIQQGFINAIYMG

-799 FLTLCSV
+799 FLTINSV

-823 LSLNVNDIFNTKRQ
+823 LSLNVSDIFNTISR

-843 GNVRFQQQKWVDTR
+843 GNVRFQQQKWEDTR
-857 SVQLRLTYRFN
+857 GVQLRLTYRFN

>member
-1 MKPQALFHKKTNLIR
+1 
-16 KNSVILKSFSFLIR
+16 
-30 NFATS
+30 
-35 FARFLRSNIRKNF
+35 
-48 VAYCIKIKKKI
+48 
-59 MKHELIISSLLVL
+59 MKHELIMSGLLL
-72 GNPMMANAQ
+72 MGNTMMANAQ
-81 QTKTTTIESVSTENI
+81 KTETTTIESVSTESI

-108 RQDSIQ
+108 RQDSIE

-119 SAVTIKGTRSQFRQK
+119 AAVTIKGTRSQFRQK

-146 LEKEPTATE
+146 LEKEPNATE

-165 NKDGKPQAFIGGSPE
+165 TKDGKPQAFIGGAPE

-192 VVENLPVTQIK
+192 IVENLPVTQIK

-236 VENSGFLFDSFVSNN
+236 VENSGVLFDSFVSNN

-259 HGKMTYYGKLG
+259 RSKMTYYGKLG
-270 YANWQGIWK
+270 YANWQGYWK
-279 EQDIATNYVSG
+279 EQDITTNYVSG
-290 SNTGNNSGSQA
+290 SQTGSNTG
-301 SSNTS
+301 SNT
-306 SQAGDNATTYI
+306 GDNATSYI
-317 ASATLDCKHSYYD
+317 ASSTLDCKHSYND
-330 RFYWSAGADLALTE
+330 HFYWSAGADLALTE

-370 TNDYVDDNVTGN
+370 TNDHVDDNVTGN

-399 GKYGEKWKLNFFGD
+399 GKFGEKWKLNFFGD

-420 QAQFVDEISERGAAK
+420 QAQFVDEISER
-435 GKGAATSP
+435 
-443 SALVAASSSPSVP
+443 
-456 LLASVPSDSI
+456 
-466 AWSLASSSPLQ
+466 

-504 NDKQTWMMGAEY
+504 NDKQTWMMGTEY

-524 TDYTPAD
+524 ADYTPAD

-570 SRLNYLKDETGR
+570 SRLNYLKDETG
-582 TGIGRIGSFENG
+582 T
-594 NSETGRTGTGTLE
+594 TGTGTTGTGTPE
-607 TASNEPLHRK
+607 TASTEPLHRK

-630 SGRFS
+630 AGRFS

-654 GTVYANHYMRQI
+654 GTVYANRYMRQV
-666 GNSQLEPSQRHEFQY
+666 GNSELEPSQRHEFQY

-699 YITSIIEPDSDDPQT
+699 YITSIIDPDSDDPQI

-747 GIQQGFIKAVSMG
+747 GIQQGFIKAISMG
-760 KEKSFHDPYYI
+760 KEKGFHDPYYI

-781 KGWYLNLSFS
+781 KGWYMNLSFS

-799 FLTLCSV
+799 FVTISSV

-812 LYKSFLKDRLS
+812 LYKSFLKDKLS
-823 LSLNVNDIFNTKRQ
+823 LSLNVSDIFNTRRQ

-843 GNVRFQQQKWVDTR
+843 GNVRFQQQKWEDTR

>member
-1 MKPQALFHKKTNLIR
+1 
-16 KNSVILKSFSFLIR
+16 
-30 NFATS
+30 
-35 FARFLRSNIRKNF
+35 
-48 VAYCIKIKKKI
+48 
-59 MKHELIISSLLVL
+59 MKHELIMSSLLIL

-81 QTKTTTIESVSTENI
+81 QTKTTTAESISTAKNI

-119 SAVTIKGTRSQFRQK
+119 SAVTVKGTRSQFRQK

-165 NKDGKPQAFIGGSPE
+165 NKDGKPQAFIGGAPE

-259 HGKMTYYGKLG
+259 RGKMTYYGKLG

-279 EQDIATNYVSG
+279 EQDITTNYVSG
-290 SNTGNNSGSQA
+290 NQTGNNTGS
-301 SSNTS
+301 NIGNN
-306 SQAGDNATTYI
+306 AGDNATTYI
-317 ASATLDCKHSYYD
+317 ASSTLDCKHSYND
-330 RFYWSAGADLALTE
+330 HFYWSAGADLALTE

-370 TNDYVDDNVTGN
+370 TNNHVDDNVTGN
-382 NKFLYYDWQHHV
+382 NKFFYYDWQHHV

-399 GKYGEKWKLNFFGD
+399 GNYGEKWKLNFFGD

-420 QAQFVDEISERGAAK
+420 QGQFVDEVSERE
-435 GKGAATSP
+435 
-443 SALVAASSSPSVP
+443 AASTQ
-456 LLASVPSDSI
+456 
-466 AWSLASSSPLQ
+466 Q

-561 VGLRYEHVD
+561 IGLRYEHVD

-582 TGIGRIGSFENG
+582 SGIGSFENG
-594 NSETGRTGTGTLE
+594 NSEIGTTGTGTPE
-607 TASNEPLHRK
+607 TASTEPLHRK
-617 YDNLYPSLLLSHQ
+617 YDYLYPSLLLSHQ

-635 QSLSYRSSET
+635 QS
-645 RPSFQELNT
+645 
-654 GTVYANHYMRQI
+654 
-666 GNSQLEPSQRHEFQY
+666 
-681 QASYGD
+681 
-687 LFLQASYTYVKD
+687 
-699 YITSIIEPDSDDPQT
+699 
-714 GYITWTNI
+714 
-722 DHCWNWGSF
+722 
-731 LGYRHRWGFYE
+731 
-742 PQVQA
+742 
-747 GIQQGFIKAVSMG
+747 
-760 KEKSFHDPYYI
+760 
-771 FSLYNGFHLP
+771 
-781 KGWYLNLSFS
+781 
-791 YRSSGTYD
+791 
-799 FLTLCSV
+799 
-806 HNFDFQ
+806 
-812 LYKSFLKDRLS
+812 
-823 LSLNVNDIFNTKRQ
+823 
-837 KTDGTY
+837 
-843 GNVRFQQQKWVDTR
+843 R

>member
-1 MKPQALFHKKTNLIR
+1 M
-16 KNSVILKSFSFLIR
+16 SG
-30 NFATS
+30 
-35 FARFLRSNIRKNF
+35 
-48 VAYCIKIKKKI
+48 
-59 MKHELIISSLLVL
+59 LLVL
-72 GNPMMANAQ
+72 GNPMIANAQ
-81 QTKTTTIESVSTENI
+81 KTETTTTESI

-108 RQDSIQ
+108 RQDSIE

-119 SAVTIKGTRSQFRQK
+119 AAVTIKGTRSQFRQK

-146 LEKEPTATE
+146 LEKEPNATE

-165 NKDGKPQAFIGGSPE
+165 DKDGKPQAFIGGAPE

-192 VVENLPVTQIK
+192 IVENLPVTQIK

-259 HGKMTYYGKLG
+259 RGKMTYYGKLG

-279 EQDIATNYVSG
+279 EQDITTNYVSG
-290 SNTGNNSGSQA
+290 SQAGDNTG
-301 SSNTS
+301 SN
-306 SQAGDNATTYI
+306 AGDNATTYI
-317 ASATLDCKHSYYD
+317 ASSTLDCKHSYND
-330 RFYWSAGADLALTE
+330 HFYWSAGADLALTE

-370 TNDYVDDNVTGN
+370 TNDHVDDNVTGD

-399 GKYGEKWKLNFFGD
+399 GKFGEKWKLNFFGD

-420 QAQFVDEISERGAAK
+420 QAQFVDEISER
-435 GKGAATSP
+435 
-443 SALVAASSSPSVP
+443 
-456 LLASVPSDSI
+456 
-466 AWSLASSSPLQ
+466 

-524 TDYTPAD
+524 ADYTPAD

-550 YSLDFKPFSLR
+550 YSIDFKPFSLR

-570 SRLNYLKDETGR
+570 SRLNYLKDETG
-582 TGIGRIGSFENG
+582 T
-594 NSETGRTGTGTLE
+594 TGTGTTGTGTPE
-607 TASNEPLHRK
+607 TASTEPLHRT
-617 YDNLYPSLLLSHQ
+617 YDNLYPSLLLTHQ
-630 SGRFS
+630 AGRFS

-654 GTVYANHYMRQI
+654 GTVYANRYMRQV
-666 GNSQLEPSQRHEFQY
+666 GNSKLEPSQRHDFQY

-687 LFLQASYTYVKD
+687 LFLQASYTYVKN
-699 YITSIIEPDSDDPQT
+699 YITSIIDPDSDDPQT

-747 GIQQGFIKAVSMG
+747 GIQQGFIKAISMG

-781 KGWYLNLSFS
+781 KGWYMNLSFS

-799 FLTLCSV
+799 FVTISSV

-823 LSLNVNDIFNTKRQ
+823 LSLNVSDIFNTRRQ

-843 GNVRFQQQKWVDTR
+843 GNVRFQQQKWEDTR

>member
-1 MKPQALFHKKTNLIR
+1 MKPQDLSHKNTKLIR

-35 FARFLRSNIRKNF
+35 FAFF
-48 VAYCIKIKKKI
+48 AAYCIKIKKKI
-59 MKHELIISSLLVL
+59 MKHELIISSLLIL

-81 QTKTTTIESVSTENI
+81 QTKTTTAESI

-119 SAVTIKGTRSQFRQK
+119 SAVTIKGTLSQFRQK

-165 NKDGKPQAFIGGSPE
+165 NKDGKPQAFIGGAPE

-236 VENSGFLFDSFVSNN
+236 VENSGVLFDSFVSNN

-259 HGKMTYYGKLG
+259 CGKMTYYGKLG
-270 YANWQGIWK
+270 YANWQGKWK
-279 EQDIATNYVSG
+279 EQDITTNYVSG
-290 SNTGNNSGSQA
+290 SNSGSQA
-301 SSNTS
+301 SSNTGS
-306 SQAGDNATTYI
+306 NAGDNATSYI
-317 ASATLDCKHSYYD
+317 SSSTLDCKHNYND
-330 RFYWSAGADLALTE
+330 HFYWSAGADLALTE
-344 KQTIGVKYDGYNIHQ
+344 KQTIGVKYNGYNIHQ

-370 TNDYVDDNVTGN
+370 TNNHVDDNVTGN
-382 NKFLYYDWQHHV
+382 NKFFYYDWQHHV

-399 GKYGEKWKLNFFGD
+399 GHYGEKWKLNFFGD
-413 FVKLHTE
+413 FVRLHTE
-420 QAQFVDEISERGAAK
+420 QGQFVDEVSERE
-435 GKGAATSP
+435 
-443 SALVAASSSPSVP
+443 AASTQ
-456 LLASVPSDSI
+456 
-466 AWSLASSSPLQ
+466 Q

-492 IWGAKARANYTI
+492 IWGAKTRANYTI
-504 NDKQTWMMGAEY
+504 SDKQTWMMGAEY

-524 TDYTPAD
+524 TDYTPTD

-561 VGLRYEHVD
+561 IGLRYEHVD

-582 TGIGRIGSFENG
+582 SGIGSFENG
-594 NSETGRTGTGTLE
+594 NSEIGTTGTGTPGI
-607 TASNEPLHRK
+607 ASTEAPLHRK

-630 SGRFS
+630 AGRFS

-654 GTVYANHYMRQI
+654 GTVYANRYMRQI
-666 GNSQLEPSQRHEFQY
+666 GNSQLEPSKRHEFQY

-699 YITSIIEPDSDDPQT
+699 YITSIIEPYSDDPQT

-742 PQVQA
+742 PQLQA

-791 YRSSGTYD
+791 YRSSGTYEY
-799 FLTLCSV
+799 LTINSV

-843 GNVRFQQQKWVDTR
+843 GNVRFQQQKWEDTR

>member
-1 MKPQALFHKKTNLIR
+1 
-16 KNSVILKSFSFLIR
+16 
-30 NFATS
+30 
-35 FARFLRSNIRKNF
+35 
-48 VAYCIKIKKKI
+48 
-59 MKHELIISSLLVL
+59 
-72 GNPMMANAQ
+72 
-81 QTKTTTIESVSTENI
+81 
-96 STDSIQAMKEKL
+96 
-108 RQDSIQ
+108 
-114 WEKQL
+114 
-119 SAVTIKGTRSQFRQK
+119 
-134 NGGIVARISGTS
+134 
-146 LEKEPTATE
+146 
-155 VLAKLPGMFK
+155 
-165 NKDGKPQAFIGGSPE
+165 
-180 IYINDRKVQDYS
+180 
-192 VVENLPVTQIK
+192 
-203 EVKVIHH
+203 
-210 PGAEYGNN
+210 
-218 VGCVLLITT
+218 
-227 KKNLQGLAI
+227 
-236 VENSGFLFDSFVSNN
+236 
-251 HDLDLTYT
+251 
-259 HGKMTYYGKLG
+259 MTYYGKLG

-290 SNTGNNSGSQA
+290 S
-301 SSNTS
+301 
-306 SQAGDNATTYI
+306 QAGDNATTYI
-317 ASATLDCKHSYYD
+317 ASATLDSKHSYYD

-370 TNDYVDDNVTGN
+370 TNDHVDDNVTGN

-420 QAQFVDEISERGAAK
+420 QAQFVDEISEKGAAKGKEAAK

-443 SALVAASSSPSVP
+443 SALLAPSSSPSVP

-466 AWSLASSSPLQ
+466 AWSLDSSSPLQ

-570 SRLNYLKDETGR
+570 SRQDYLKDET
-582 TGIGRIGSFENG
+582 TS
-594 NSETGRTGTGTLE
+594 T
-607 TASNEPLHRK
+607 EPLHRK

-635 QSLSYRSSET
+635 QSLSYRSSEI

-654 GTVYANHYMRQI
+654 GTVYANRYMWQI
-666 GNSQLEPSQRHEFQY
+666 GNSQLEPSQRHEFKY

-687 LFLQASYTYVKD
+687 LFVQASYTYVKD

-742 PQVQA
+742 PQLQA

-781 KGWYLNLSFS
+781 KGWYMNLSFS

>member
-1 MKPQALFHKKTNLIR
+1 MSGLLI
-16 KNSVILKSFSFLIR
+16 
-30 NFATS
+30 
-35 FARFLRSNIRKNF
+35 
-48 VAYCIKIKKKI
+48 
-59 MKHELIISSLLVL
+59 L
-72 GNPMMANAQ
+72 GNPMLTHAQ
-81 QTKTTTIESVSTENI
+81 QTKTTTAGSSSTESI
-96 STDSIQAMKEKL
+96 LTKKEELPQDSIQAMKEKL

-119 SAVTIKGTRSQFRQK
+119 AAVTIKGTRSQFRQK

-236 VENSGFLFDSFVSNN
+236 VENSGILFDSFVSNN

-259 HGKMTYYGKLG
+259 RGKMTYYGKLG
-270 YANWQGIWK
+270 YANWQGKWK
-279 EQDIATNYVSG
+279 EQDITTNYVSG
-290 SNTGNNSGSQA
+290 SNSGSQA
-301 SSNTS
+301 SSNTGS
-306 SQAGDNATTYI
+306 NAGDNATSYI
-317 ASATLDCKHSYYD
+317 SSSTTDCKHSYND
-330 RFYWSAGADLALTE
+330 HFYWSAGADLALTE
-344 KQTIGVKYDGYNIHQ
+344 KQTIGVKYNGYNINQ

-370 TNDYVDDNVTGN
+370 TNNHVDDIVTGN

-399 GKYGEKWKLNFFGD
+399 GNYGEKWKLNIFGD
-413 FVKLHTE
+413 FVRLHTE
-420 QAQFVDEISERGAAK
+420 QAQFVDEISEKGAAK

-542 NHAAVFAE
+542 NHSAVFAE

-570 SRLNYLKDETGR
+570 SRLDYLKDKTGR
-582 TGIGRIGSFENG
+582 TGIGSSENG
-594 NSETGRTGTGTLE
+594 NSEIGTTGTGTLE
-607 TASNEPLHRK
+607 KASTEPLHRK

-654 GTVYANHYMRQI
+654 GTVYANRYLRQI
-666 GNSQLEPSQRHEFQY
+666 GNSQLEPSKRHEFQY

-699 YITSIIEPDSDDPQT
+699 YITSIIEPDSDDPQI

-747 GIQQGFIKAVSMG
+747 GIQQGFIKAISMG

-791 YRSSGTYD
+791 YRSSGTYEY
-799 FLTLCSV
+799 LTINSV

-823 LSLNVNDIFNTKRQ
+823 LSLNVSDIFNTISR

-843 GNVRFQQQKWVDTR
+843 GNVRFQQQKWEDTR

>member
-1 MKPQALFHKKTNLIR
+1 M
-16 KNSVILKSFSFLIR
+16 SG
-30 NFATS
+30 
-35 FARFLRSNIRKNF
+35 
-48 VAYCIKIKKKI
+48 
-59 MKHELIISSLLVL
+59 LLL
-72 GNPMMANAQ
+72 MGNTMMANAQ
-81 QTKTTTIESVSTENI
+81 KTETTTIESVSTESI

-108 RQDSIQ
+108 RQDSIE

-119 SAVTIKGTRSQFRQK
+119 AAVTIKGTRSQFRQK

-146 LEKEPTATE
+146 LEKEPNATE

-165 NKDGKPQAFIGGSPE
+165 TKDGKPQAFIGGAPE

-192 VVENLPVTQIK
+192 IVENLPVTQIK

-236 VENSGFLFDSFVSNN
+236 VENSGVLFDSFVSNN

-270 YANWQGIWK
+270 YANWQGYWK
-279 EQDIATNYVSG
+279 EQDITTNYVSG
-290 SNTGNNSGSQA
+290 NQTGNNTGS
-301 SSNTS
+301 N
-306 SQAGDNATTYI
+306 AGDNATSYI
-317 ASATLDCKHSYYD
+317 ASSTLDCKHSYND
-330 RFYWSAGADLALTE
+330 HFYWSAGADLALTE

-370 TNDYVDDNVTGN
+370 TNDHVDDNVTGN

-399 GKYGEKWKLNFFGD
+399 GKFGEKWKLNFFGD

-420 QAQFVDEISERGAAK
+420 QAQFVDEISER
-435 GKGAATSP
+435 
-443 SALVAASSSPSVP
+443 
-456 LLASVPSDSI
+456 
-466 AWSLASSSPLQ
+466 

-504 NDKQTWMMGAEY
+504 NDKQTWMMGTEY

-524 TDYTPAD
+524 ADYTPAD

-570 SRLNYLKDETGR
+570 SRLDYLKDETGR
-582 TGIGRIGSFENG
+582 TGTI
-594 NSETGRTGTGTLE
+594 GTGTPE
-607 TASNEPLHRK
+607 TASTEPLHRT

-630 SGRFS
+630 AGRFS

-654 GTVYANHYMRQI
+654 GTVYANRYMRQV
-666 GNSQLEPSQRHEFQY
+666 GNSELEPSQRHDFQY

-687 LFLQASYTYVKD
+687 LFLQASYTYVKN
-699 YITSIIEPDSDDPQT
+699 YITSIIDPDSDDPQT

-747 GIQQGFIKAVSMG
+747 GIQQGFINAISMG

-781 KGWYLNLSFS
+781 KGWYMNLSFS

-799 FLTLCSV
+799 FVTISSV

-812 LYKSFLKDRLS
+812 LYKSFLKDKLS
-823 LSLNVNDIFNTKRQ
+823 LSLNVSDIFNTRRQ

-843 GNVRFQQQKWVDTR
+843 GNVRFQQQKWEDTR

>member
-1 MKPQALFHKKTNLIR
+1 MLSLPT
-16 KNSVILKSFSFLIR
+16 
-30 NFATS
+30 AT
-35 FARFLRSNIRKNF
+35 
-48 VAYCIKIKKKI
+48 
-59 MKHELIISSLLVL
+59 H
-72 GNPMMANAQ
+72 AQ
-81 QTKTTTIESVSTENI
+81 QKEQRPEADA
-96 STDSIQAMKEKL
+96 DSILAIKE
-108 RQDSIQ
+108 RMQQDSIL
-114 WEKQL
+114 WERQL
-119 SAVTIKGTRSQFRQK
+119 DAVTIKGTRSQFRQK

-146 LEKEPTATE
+146 LEKEPNATE

-165 NKDGKPQAFIGGSPE
+165 SKDGKPQAFIGGAPE

-259 HGKMTYYGKLG
+259 RGKMTYYGKLG
-270 YANWQGIWK
+270 YANWQGNWK
-279 EQDIATNYVSG
+279 EQDITTNY
-290 SNTGNNSGSQA
+290 SNS
-301 SSNTS
+301 
-306 SQAGDNATTYI
+306 TTYI
-317 ASATLDCKHSYYD
+317 ASSTLDCKHSYND
-330 RFYWSAGADLALTE
+330 HFYWSAGADLSLTE
-344 KQTIGVKYDGYNIHQ
+344 TQTIGVKYDGYNIHQ

-370 TNDYVDDNVTGN
+370 TNNHVDDNVIGN

-399 GKYGEKWKLNFFGD
+399 GHYGEKWKLSFFGD

-420 QAQFVDEISERGAAK
+420 QAQFVDEISEK
-435 GKGAATSP
+435 N
-443 SALVAASSSPSVP
+443 
-456 LLASVPSDSI
+456 LANGVSEE
-466 AWSLASSSPLQ
+466 

-504 NDKQTWMMGAEY
+504 NDKQTWMMGTEY
-516 NYVKSESR
+516 NYVKSESQ

-550 YSLDFKPFSLR
+550 YTIDFKPFSLR
-561 VGLRYEHVD
+561 AGLRYEHVD
-570 SRLNYLKDETGR
+570 NRLDYLPAA
-582 TGIGRIGSFENG
+582 NG
-594 NSETGRTGTGTLE
+594 ANADLE
-607 TASNEPLHRK
+607 QPIHRS
-617 YDNLYPSLLLSHQ
+617 YDNLYPSLLLTHQ

-654 GTVYANHYMRQI
+654 GTVYANRYMRQI
-666 GNSQLEPSQRHEFQY
+666 GNSQLEPSKRHEFQY

-699 YITSIIEPDSDDPQT
+699 YITNIIEPDSDDPQI

-747 GIQQGFIKAVSMG
+747 GIQQGFIKAISMG

-771 FSLYNGFHLP
+771 FSHYNGFHLP

-791 YRSSGTYD
+791 YRSSGTYEY
-799 FLTLCSV
+799 LTINSV

-823 LSLNVNDIFNTKRQ
+823 LSLNVSDIFNTKRQ

-843 GNVRFQQQKWVDTR
+843 GNVRFQQQKWEDTR

>member
-1 MKPQALFHKKTNLIR
+1 MSGLLI
-16 KNSVILKSFSFLIR
+16 
-30 NFATS
+30 
-35 FARFLRSNIRKNF
+35 
-48 VAYCIKIKKKI
+48 
-59 MKHELIISSLLVL
+59 L

-81 QTKTTTIESVSTENI
+81 QTKTTTIESVSTKSI
-96 STDSIQAMKEKL
+96 PTDSIQAMREKL

-119 SAVTIKGTRSQFRQK
+119 AAVTIKGTRSQFRQK

-236 VENSGFLFDSFVSNN
+236 VENSGILFDSFVSNN

-259 HGKMTYYGKLG
+259 CGKMTYYGKLG

-279 EQDIATNYVSG
+279 EQDITTNYVSG
-290 SNTGNNSGSQA
+290 SNTGSQA
-301 SSNTS
+301 SSNTGS
-306 SQAGDNATTYI
+306 NAGDNATSYI
-317 ASATLDCKHSYYD
+317 SSSTTDCKHSYND
-330 RFYWSAGADLALTE
+330 HFYWSAGADLALTE

-370 TNDYVDDNVTGN
+370 TNDHVDDNVTGN

-399 GKYGEKWKLNFFGD
+399 GKFGEKWKLNFFGD

-420 QAQFVDEISERGAAK
+420 QAQFVDEISERDLANGA
-435 GKGAATSP
+435 SEE
-443 SALVAASSSPSVP
+443 
-456 LLASVPSDSI
+456 
-466 AWSLASSSPLQ
+466 

-550 YSLDFKPFSLR
+550 YSIDFKPFSLR

-570 SRLNYLKDETGR
+570 SRLDYLKDETGR
-582 TGIGRIGSFENG
+582 TGIGS
-594 NSETGRTGTGTLE
+594 SETGTTGTGTPE
-607 TASNEPLHRK
+607 TASTEPLHRK

-630 SGRFS
+630 AGRFS

-654 GTVYANHYMRQI
+654 GTVYANRYMRQV
-666 GNSQLEPSQRHEFQY
+666 GNSQLEPSQRHDFQY

-687 LFLQASYTYVKD
+687 LFLQASYTYVKN
-699 YITSIIEPDSDDPQT
+699 YITSIIEPDSNDPQT

-747 GIQQGFIKAVSMG
+747 GIQQGFINAIYMG

-799 FLTLCSV
+799 FLTINSV

-812 LYKSFLKDRLS
+812 LYKSFLKDKLS
-823 LSLNVNDIFNTKRQ
+823 LSLNVSDIFNTISR

-843 GNVRFQQQKWVDTR
+843 GNVRFQQQKWEDTR
-857 SVQLRLTYRFN
+857 GVQLRLTYRFN

>member
-1 MKPQALFHKKTNLIR
+1 MSGLLI
-16 KNSVILKSFSFLIR
+16 
-30 NFATS
+30 
-35 FARFLRSNIRKNF
+35 
-48 VAYCIKIKKKI
+48 
-59 MKHELIISSLLVL
+59 L
-72 GNPMMANAQ
+72 GNPMMIHAQ
-81 QTKTTTIESVSTENI
+81 QTKTTTAESVSAESFSADNIQAIKENLHP
-96 STDSIQAMKEKL
+96 DSILAMKEKL
-108 RQDSIQ
+108 RQDSIL

-119 SAVTIKGTRSQFRQK
+119 EAVTIKGTRSQFRQK

-165 NKDGKPQAFIGGSPE
+165 DKDGKPQAFIGGAPE

-236 VENSGFLFDSFVSNN
+236 VENSGVLFDSFVSNN

-259 HGKMTYYGKLG
+259 RGKMTYYAKLS

-279 EQDIATNYVSG
+279 EQDIATNYVSSNQAG
-290 SNTGNNSGSQA
+290 DNTGNN
-301 SSNTS
+301 
-306 SQAGDNATTYI
+306 AGDNATNYI
-317 ASATLDCKHSYYD
+317 ASSTLDCKHSYYD

-370 TNDYVDDNVTGN
+370 TNDHVDDNVTGN

-399 GKYGEKWKLNFFGD
+399 GKFGEKWKLNFFGD

-420 QAQFVDEISERGAAK
+420 QAQFVDEISER
-435 GKGAATSP
+435 
-443 SALVAASSSPSVP
+443 
-456 LLASVPSDSI
+456 
-466 AWSLASSSPLQ
+466 

-524 TDYTPAD
+524 ADYTPAD

-542 NHAAVFAE
+542 DHAAVFAE
-550 YSLDFKPFSLR
+550 YSIDFKPFSVR

-570 SRLNYLKDETGR
+570 SRLDYLKNETG
-582 TGIGRIGSFENG
+582 T
-594 NSETGRTGTGTLE
+594 TGTGTPE
-607 TASNEPLHRK
+607 TASTEPLHRK

-630 SGRFS
+630 AGRFS

-654 GTVYANHYMRQI
+654 GTVYANRYMRQV
-666 GNSQLEPSQRHEFQY
+666 GNSRLEPSQRHEFQY

-687 LFLQASYTYVKD
+687 LFLQASYTYVKN
-699 YITSIIEPDSDDPQT
+699 YITSIIDPDSDDPQT

-747 GIQQGFIKAVSMG
+747 GIQQGFINAIYMG

-799 FLTLCSV
+799 FVTISSV

-823 LSLNVNDIFNTKRQ
+823 LSLNVNDIFNTKRH
-837 KTDGTY
+837 KTDGIY
-843 GNVRFQQQKWVDTR
+843 GYVRFQQQKWEDTR

>member
-1 MKPQALFHKKTNLIR
+1 
-16 KNSVILKSFSFLIR
+16 
-30 NFATS
+30 
-35 FARFLRSNIRKNF
+35 
-48 VAYCIKIKKKI
+48 
-59 MKHELIISSLLVL
+59 MKHELIISGLLVL
-72 GNPMMANAQ
+72 GNSMMANAQ
-81 QTKTTTIESVSTENI
+81 KIETTAESS

-146 LEKEPTATE
+146 LEKEPTATD
-155 VLAKLPGMFK
+155 VLTKLPGMFK
-165 NKDGKPQAFIGGSPE
+165 NKDGKPQAFIGGAPE

-192 VVENLPVTQIK
+192 IVENLPVTQIK

-236 VENSGFLFDSFVSNN
+236 VENSGVLFDSFVSNN

-259 HGKMTYYGKLG
+259 HGKMTYYAKLG
-270 YANWQGIWK
+270 YANWQGNWK

-290 SNTGNNSGSQA
+290 SQAGSNTGSQA
-301 SSNTS
+301 GSNTS
-306 SQAGDNATTYI
+306 SYTGDNATTYI
-317 ASATLDCKHSYYD
+317 ASSTLDCKHSYND
-330 RFYWSAGADLALTE
+330 HFYWSAGADLALTE

-370 TNDYVDDNVTGN
+370 TNDHVDDNVTGD

-399 GKYGEKWKLNFFGD
+399 GKFGEKWKLNFFGD

-420 QAQFVDEISERGAAK
+420 QAQFVDETSERGAATGK
-435 GKGAATSP
+435 GAATEKGAATGKGAATSP
-443 SALVAASSSPSVP
+443 SALIAASSSPSVS
-456 LLASVPSDSI
+456 LLAPVPSDSI
-466 AWSLASSSPLQ
+466 ACPLASSSPQQ

-524 TDYTPAD
+524 ADYTPAD

-550 YSLDFKPFSLR
+550 YSIDFKPFSLR

-570 SRLNYLKDETGR
+570 SRLDYLKDETGR
-582 TGIGRIGSFENG
+582 TRIGS
-594 NSETGRTGTGTLE
+594 SETGTTGTGMPE
-607 TASNEPLHRK
+607 TASTEPLHRT

-630 SGRFS
+630 AGRFS

-654 GTVYANHYMRQI
+654 GTVYANRYMRQV
-666 GNSQLEPSQRHEFQY
+666 GNSELEPSQRHDFLY

-687 LFLQASYTYVKD
+687 IFLQASYTYVKD

-747 GIQQGFIKAVSMG
+747 GIQQGFINAIYMG

-799 FLTLCSV
+799 FVTISSV

-812 LYKSFLKDRLS
+812 LYKSFLKDKLS
-823 LSLNVNDIFNTKRQ
+823 LSLNVSDIFNTRRQ

-843 GNVRFQQQKWVDTR
+843 GNVRFQQQKWEDTR
-857 SVQLRLTYRFN
+857 GVQLRLTYRFN

>member
-1 MKPQALFHKKTNLIR
+1 
-16 KNSVILKSFSFLIR
+16 
-30 NFATS
+30 
-35 FARFLRSNIRKNF
+35 
-48 VAYCIKIKKKI
+48 

-72 GNPMMANAQ
+72 GNPMMTNAQ
-81 QTKTTTIESVSTENI
+81 QTKTTTAESISTAKNISTESISTAKNI
-96 STDSIQAMKEKL
+96 SSAKNNSTDSIQAMKEKL

-119 SAVTIKGTRSQFRQK
+119 AAVTIKGTRSQFRQK

-290 SNTGNNSGSQA
+290 S
-301 SSNTS
+301 
-306 SQAGDNATTYI
+306 QAGDNATTYI
-317 ASATLDCKHSYYD
+317 ASATLDSKHSYYD

-370 TNDYVDDNVTGN
+370 TNDHVDDNVTGN
-382 NKFLYYDWQHHV
+382 NKFFYYDWQHHV

-420 QAQFVDEISERGAAK
+420 QAQFVDEITEKGAAK

-443 SALVAASSSPSVP
+443 SALLAPSSSPSVP

-466 AWSLASSSPLQ
+466 AWSLDSSSPLQ

-492 IWGAKARANYTI
+492 IWGAKVRANYTI

-570 SRLNYLKDETGR
+570 SRLDYLKDET
-582 TGIGRIGSFENG
+582 TS
-594 NSETGRTGTGTLE
+594 T
-607 TASNEPLHRK
+607 EPLHRK

-635 QSLSYRSSET
+635 QSLSYRSSEI

-654 GTVYANHYMRQI
+654 GTVYANRYMWQI

-687 LFLQASYTYVKD
+687 LFVQASYTYVKD

-742 PQVQA
+742 PQLQA

-781 KGWYLNLSFS
+781 KGWYMNLAFS

>member
-1 MKPQALFHKKTNLIR
+1 MSGLLI
-16 KNSVILKSFSFLIR
+16 
-30 NFATS
+30 
-35 FARFLRSNIRKNF
+35 
-48 VAYCIKIKKKI
+48 
-59 MKHELIISSLLVL
+59 L
-72 GNPMMANAQ
+72 GNPTMAHAQ
-81 QTKTTTIESVSTENI
+81 QTKTTTAESSSTESC
-96 STDSIQAMKEKL
+96 STESNSTESILTKKEDLLHDSIQAMKEKL

-119 SAVTIKGTRSQFRQK
+119 AAVTIKGTRSQFRQK

-146 LEKEPTATE
+146 LEKEPNATE

-165 NKDGKPQAFIGGSPE
+165 TKDGKPQAFIGGAPE

-192 VVENLPVTQIK
+192 IVENLPVTQIK

-227 KKNLQGLAI
+227 KKNLQELAI
-236 VENSGFLFDSFVSNN
+236 VENSGVLFDSFVSNN

-259 HGKMTYYGKLG
+259 RGKMTYYGKLG

-279 EQDIATNYVSG
+279 EQDITTNYVSG
-290 SNTGNNSGSQA
+290 SNTG
-301 SSNTS
+301 SN
-306 SQAGDNATTYI
+306 AGDNATSYI
-317 ASATLDCKHSYYD
+317 SSSTTDCKHSYND
-330 RFYWSAGADLALTE
+330 HFYWSAGADLALSE

-370 TNDYVDDNVTGN
+370 TNNHVDDNVTGN

-399 GKYGEKWKLNFFGD
+399 GNYGEKWKLNFFGD
-413 FVKLHTE
+413 FVRLHTE
-420 QAQFVDEISERGAAK
+420 QGQFVDEVSERE
-435 GKGAATSP
+435 
-443 SALVAASSSPSVP
+443 AASTQ
-456 LLASVPSDSI
+456 
-466 AWSLASSSPLQ
+466 Q

-550 YSLDFKPFSLR
+550 YSIDFKPFSLR

-570 SRLNYLKDETGR
+570 SRLDYLKDETGR
-582 TGIGRIGSFENG
+582 TGIGS
-594 NSETGRTGTGTLE
+594 SETGTTGTGTPE
-607 TASNEPLHRK
+607 TASTEPLHRK

-630 SGRFS
+630 AGRFS

-654 GTVYANHYMRQI
+654 GTVYANRYMRQV
-666 GNSQLEPSQRHEFQY
+666 GNSQLEPSQRHDFQY

-687 LFLQASYTYVKD
+687 LFLQASYTYVKN
-699 YITSIIEPDSDDPQT
+699 YITSIIEPDSNDPQT

-747 GIQQGFIKAVSMG
+747 GIQQGFINAIYMG

-799 FLTLCSV
+799 FLTINSV

-812 LYKSFLKDRLS
+812 LYKSFLKDKLS
-823 LSLNVNDIFNTKRQ
+823 LSLNVSDIFNTISR

-843 GNVRFQQQKWVDTR
+843 GNVRFQQQKWEDTR

-868 QAKKQYRG
+868 QTKKQYRG

>member
-1 MKPQALFHKKTNLIR
+1 MLSLPT
-16 KNSVILKSFSFLIR
+16 
-30 NFATS
+30 AT
-35 FARFLRSNIRKNF
+35 
-48 VAYCIKIKKKI
+48 
-59 MKHELIISSLLVL
+59 H
-72 GNPMMANAQ
+72 AQ
-81 QTKTTTIESVSTENI
+81 QKEQRPEADA
-96 STDSIQAMKEKL
+96 DSILAIKE
-108 RQDSIQ
+108 RMQQDSIL
-114 WEKQL
+114 WERQL
-119 SAVTIKGTRSQFRQK
+119 DAVTIKGTRSQFRQK

-146 LEKEPTATE
+146 LEKEPNATE

-165 NKDGKPQAFIGGSPE
+165 SKDGKPQAFIGGAPE

-259 HGKMTYYGKLG
+259 RGKMTYYGKLG
-270 YANWQGIWK
+270 YANWQGNWK
-279 EQDIATNYVSG
+279 EQDITTNY
-290 SNTGNNSGSQA
+290 SNS
-301 SSNTS
+301 
-306 SQAGDNATTYI
+306 TTYI
-317 ASATLDCKHSYYD
+317 ASSTLDCKHSYND
-330 RFYWSAGADLALTE
+330 HFYWSAGADLSLTE
-344 KQTIGVKYDGYNIHQ
+344 TQTIGVKYDGYNIHQ

-370 TNDYVDDNVTGN
+370 TNNHVDDNVIGN

-399 GKYGEKWKLNFFGD
+399 GHYGEKWKLSFFGD

-420 QAQFVDEISERGAAK
+420 QAQFVDEISEK
-435 GKGAATSP
+435 N
-443 SALVAASSSPSVP
+443 
-456 LLASVPSDSI
+456 LANGVSEE
-466 AWSLASSSPLQ
+466 

-504 NDKQTWMMGAEY
+504 NDKQTWMMGTEY
-516 NYVKSESR
+516 NYVKSESQ

-550 YSLDFKPFSLR
+550 YTIDFKPFSLR
-561 VGLRYEHVD
+561 AGLRYEHVD
-570 SRLNYLKDETGR
+570 NRLDYLPAA
-582 TGIGRIGSFENG
+582 NG
-594 NSETGRTGTGTLE
+594 ANADLE
-607 TASNEPLHRK
+607 QPIHRS
-617 YDNLYPSLLLSHQ
+617 YDNLYPSLLLTHQ

-654 GTVYANHYMRQI
+654 GTVYANRYMRQI
-666 GNSQLEPSQRHEFQY
+666 GNSQLEPSKRHEFQY

-699 YITSIIEPDSDDPQT
+699 YITNIIEPDSDDPQI

-722 DHCWNWGSF
+722 DHCWNWGCF

-747 GIQQGFIKAVSMG
+747 GIQQGFIKAISMG

-791 YRSSGTYD
+791 YRSSGTYEY
-799 FLTLCSV
+799 LTINSV

-823 LSLNVNDIFNTKRQ
+823 LSLNVSDIFNTKRQ

-843 GNVRFQQQKWVDTR
+843 GNVRFQQQKWEDTR

>member
-1 MKPQALFHKKTNLIR
+1 
-16 KNSVILKSFSFLIR
+16 
-30 NFATS
+30 
-35 FARFLRSNIRKNF
+35 
-48 VAYCIKIKKKI
+48 

-72 GNPMMANAQ
+72 GNPMMTNAQ
-81 QTKTTTIESVSTENI
+81 QTKTTTAESISTAKNISTESISTAKNLSTAKNN

-119 SAVTIKGTRSQFRQK
+119 AAVTIKGTRSQFRQK

-290 SNTGNNSGSQA
+290 S
-301 SSNTS
+301 
-306 SQAGDNATTYI
+306 QAGDNATTYI
-317 ASATLDCKHSYYD
+317 ASATLDSKHSYYD

-370 TNDYVDDNVTGN
+370 TNDHVDDNVTGN
-382 NKFLYYDWQHHV
+382 NKFFYYDWQHHV

-420 QAQFVDEISERGAAK
+420 QAQFVDEISEKGAAK

-443 SALVAASSSPSVP
+443 SALLAPSSSPSVP

-466 AWSLASSSPLQ
+466 AWSLDSSSPLQ

-570 SRLNYLKDETGR
+570 SRLDYLKDET
-582 TGIGRIGSFENG
+582 TS
-594 NSETGRTGTGTLE
+594 T
-607 TASNEPLHRK
+607 EPLHRK

-635 QSLSYRSSET
+635 QSLSYRSSEI

-654 GTVYANHYMRQI
+654 GTVYANRYMWQI
-666 GNSQLEPSQRHEFQY
+666 GNSQLEPSQRHEFKY

-687 LFLQASYTYVKD
+687 LFVQASYTYVKD

-781 KGWYLNLSFS
+781 KGWYMNLSFS

>member
-1 MKPQALFHKKTNLIR
+1 
-16 KNSVILKSFSFLIR
+16 
-30 NFATS
+30 
-35 FARFLRSNIRKNF
+35 
-48 VAYCIKIKKKI
+48 
-59 MKHELIISSLLVL
+59 MKHELIVSGLLL
-72 GNPMMANAQ
+72 MGNPMMANAQ
-81 QTKTTTIESVSTENI
+81 QTKATTAESISTE
-96 STDSIQAMKEKL
+96 SSPTDSIQAMKEKL
-108 RQDSIQ
+108 RQDSIL

-146 LEKEPTATE
+146 LEKEPNATE

-165 NKDGKPQAFIGGSPE
+165 TKDGKPQAFIGGAPE

-192 VVENLPVTQIK
+192 IVENLPVTQIK

-236 VENSGFLFDSFVSNN
+236 VENSGVLFDSFVSNN

-270 YANWQGIWK
+270 YANWQGYWK
-279 EQDIATNYVSG
+279 EQDITTNYVSG
-290 SNTGNNSGSQA
+290 SQAGNNIG
-301 SSNTS
+301 SNT
-306 SQAGDNATTYI
+306 GDNATSYI
-317 ASATLDCKHSYYD
+317 ASSTLDCKHSYND
-330 RFYWSAGADLALTE
+330 HFYWSAGADLALTE

-370 TNDYVDDNVTGN
+370 TNDHVDDNVTGN

-399 GKYGEKWKLNFFGD
+399 GKFGEKWKLNFFGD

-420 QAQFVDEISERGAAK
+420 QAQFVDEISER
-435 GKGAATSP
+435 
-443 SALVAASSSPSVP
+443 
-456 LLASVPSDSI
+456 
-466 AWSLASSSPLQ
+466 

-524 TDYTPAD
+524 ADYTPAD
-531 KGTSTHSITKE
+531 KGNSTHSITKE

-570 SRLNYLKDETGR
+570 SRLDYLKDGTG
-582 TGIGRIGSFENG
+582 T
-594 NSETGRTGTGTLE
+594 TGTGTTGTGTPE
-607 TASNEPLHRK
+607 TASTEPLHRT
-617 YDNLYPSLLLSHQ
+617 YDNLYPSLLLTHQ
-630 SGRFS
+630 AGRFS
-635 QSLSYRSSET
+635 QSLSYRSSEI

-654 GTVYANHYMRQI
+654 GTVYANRYMRQV
-666 GNSQLEPSQRHEFQY
+666 GNSKLEPSQRHEFQY

-699 YITSIIEPDSDDPQT
+699 YITSIVEPDSDDPQT

-747 GIQQGFIKAVSMG
+747 GIQQGFINAIYMG

-799 FLTLCSV
+799 FITISSV

-823 LSLNVNDIFNTKRQ
+823 LSLNVSDIFNTRRQ

-843 GNVRFQQQKWVDTR
+843 GNVRFQQQKWEDTR